1 MSSSSSPAE
10 TWDALQV
17 DTALLTPM
25 MQHYVELKRQYPHA
39 ILLYRLGDFYEM
51 FFQDAQLV
59 SRELELVLTGREGGA
74 LGRIPMCGIPHH
86 AFERYAAQL
95 VGKGYAIA
103 VCDQMEP
110 ADQAKG
116 LVRREVTRVI
126 TPGTVLEEELL
137 QARQNNYLAAV
148 VRLKGSKQA
157 PCRWGLAYADIST
170 GEFWVCQSE
179 GTEKLEQEL
188 ARLQPAEVLLPAEDG
203 LGLTLIRPGDPQTP
217 LGLPS
222 QYAYTLRPAEPFE
235 LAVARDNLLQTYRL
249 RSLEGLGCEGLPL
262 AVRAAG
268 GLLQYLEET
277 HSLQRC
283 GALKNLVQP
292 SPQGIHPLLHPPRTY
307 QLTDYL
313 MLDAQT
319 RRNLELTQTI
329 REGAF
334 VGSLLWVL
342 DHSRTAMGGRTLRR
356 WLLQP
361 LLDPAQ
367 IQIRQDTIQ
376 ELLDNPSLRARLG
389 SLLDS
394 LYDLERLA
402 NRVGSGTANPR
413 ELVAL
418 GSSLSKLPDLADLV
432 AEAQTPLLQS
442 LQQVDPALSDLGRFI
457 ERTLLPSPPPI
468 LTEGGLIRTGVDPEL
483 DTLRQ
488 QVEQDRQWVAQLEKS
503 ERDRTGIPTLK
514 VGFNKAFG
522 YYLSISRAKANQ
534 APDGYIRKQTLT
546 NEERFITPDLKEKE
560 ARILTAQTD
569 INQREY
575 ELFVQLRLQAGS
587 RAEAIRQV
595 AQTLAAVD
603 ALFGLAEVAVQ
614 QGYIRPQITADRRL
628 HIQQGRHPVVEKSLP
643 QGLFVANSVQLGA
656 PEGTDLMVLT
666 GPNMSGKSTYLRQ
679 IGLIQI
685 LAQIGSFIP
694 AEAAELGLCDR
705 VFTRVGAVDDL
716 ATGQSTFMVEM
727 NETANILNHASER
740 SLVLLDEI
748 GRGTATFDGLS
759 IAWAVAEHL
768 ATQVR
773 ARTIFA
779 THYHEMNQLETL
791 LPNVANFQVVVKE
804 LEDHIIFL
812 HQVQPGGA
820 DRSYG
825 IEVGRMAGLPKPVI
839 ERAKQVLELVEKH
852 SRIGL
857 GLRNQ
862 GRSPVPQKNP
872 KKKPAQDGIP
882 SSTPPSGDQLSLTSV
897 PLFPDL
903 S

>member
-1 MSSSSSPAE
+1 
-10 TWDALQV
+10 
-17 DTALLTPM
+17 M

-51 FFQDAQLV
+51 FFQDAQVV
-59 SRELELVLTGREGGA
+59 SRELELVLTGREAGA
-74 LGRIPMCGIPHH
+74 IGRVPMCGIPYH
-86 AFERYAAQL
+86 AFDRYAAQL
-95 VGKGYAIA
+95 VAKGYALA

-110 ADQAKG
+110 AEQAKG

-137 QARQNNYLAAV
+137 QARQNNYLAAIV
-148 VRLKGSKQA
+148 QLKGSRQA
-157 PCRWGLAYADIST
+157 PCRWGLAYADVST

-179 GTEKLEQEL
+179 GQEPLEQEL
-188 ARLQPAEVLLPAEDG
+188 ARLQPAEILLPTEEG
-203 LGLTLIRPGDPQTP
+203 LGLGLLRPGDPQGP
-217 LGLPS
+217 LGLPG

-235 LAVARDNLLQTYRL
+235 LAVARENLMQTYGL

-262 AVRAAG
+262 AIRAAG
-268 GLLQYLEET
+268 GLLHYLEET
-277 HSLQRC
+277 Q
-283 GALKNLVQP
+283 KNLVQP
-292 SPQGIHPLLHPPRTY
+292 SPQGGHPLLRPPRTY

-313 MLDAQT
+313 ILDPQT

-329 REGAF
+329 REGSF

-356 WLLQP
+356 WLMQP
-361 LLDPAQ
+361 LRDSEQ
-367 IQIRQDTIQ
+367 IRLRQDTIQ
-376 ELLDNPSLRARLG
+376 ELLENPSLRARLG

-418 GSSLSKLPDLADLV
+418 GSSLGKLPQLAELV
-432 AEAQTPLLQS
+432 GEAKTPLLQS
-442 LQQVDPALSDLGRFI
+442 LQQVDPALVELGQRI
-457 ERTLLPSPPPI
+457 EHTLLPSPPPV
-468 LTEGGLIRTGVDPEL
+468 LTEGGLIRAGVDPEL
-483 DTLRQ
+483 DRLRQ

-522 YYLSISRAKANQ
+522 YYLSISRAKAHQ
-534 APDGYIRKQTLT
+534 VPKEYIRKQTLT
-546 NEERFITPDLKEKE
+546 NEERFITPELKEKE

-575 ELFVQLRLQAGS
+575 ELFVQLRQEAGS

-614 QGYIRPQITADRRL
+614 QGYTRPVITEDRRL
-628 HIQQGRHPVVEKSLP
+628 IIEEGRHPVVEKSLP
-643 QGLFVANSVQLGA
+643 QGLFVPNSVQLGS
-656 PEGTDLMVLT
+656 PHGPDLIVLT

-685 LAQIGSFIP
+685 LAQMGSFVP
-694 AEAAELGLCDR
+694 ARRAELGRCDR
-705 VFTRVGAVDDL
+705 VFTRIGAVDDL

-727 NETANILNHASER
+727 NETANILNHAGER

-759 IAWAVAEHL
+759 IAWAVAEYL

-773 ARTIFA
+773 ARTVFA
-779 THYHEMNQLETL
+779 THYHELNQLETL

-804 LEDHIIFL
+804 LPDRIVFL

-825 IEVGRMAGLPKPVI
+825 IEVGRMAGLPQPVI
-839 ERAKQVLELVEKH
+839 QRAEQVLALVEKH

-862 GRSPVPQKNP
+862 GKSRLAQKNS
-872 KKKPAQDGIP
+872 KKEPAPNGIP
-882 SSTPPSGDQLSLTSV
+882 DPAVGDQLSLIPA
-897 PLFPDL
+897 PLSPDWP
-903 S
+903 

>member
-1 MSSSSSPAE
+1 MSSSAE
-10 TWDALQV
+10 PTWDALEV
-17 DTALLTPM
+17 DPALLTPM

-51 FFQDAQLV
+51 FFQDAQRV
-59 SRELELVLTGREGGA
+59 SRELELVLTGREAGA
-74 LGRIPMCGIPHH
+74 IGRVPMCGIPYH
-86 AFERYAAQL
+86 AFDRYAAQL
-95 VGKGYAIA
+95 VAKGYALA

-179 GTEKLEQEL
+179 GQEQLEQEL
-188 ARLQPAEVLLPAEDG
+188 ARLQPAEVLLPTEEG
-203 LGLTLIRPGDPQTP
+203 LGLGLIRPGDPQKP
-217 LGLPS
+217 LGLPN

-235 LAVARDNLLQTYRL
+235 LAVARENLMQTYGL

-262 AVRAAG
+262 AIRAAG
-268 GLLQYLEET
+268 GLLHYLEET
-277 HSLQRC
+277 Q
-283 GALKNLVQP
+283 KNLVQP
-292 SPQGIHPLLHPPRTY
+292 SPQGGHPLLRPPRTY

-313 MLDAQT
+313 ILDAQT

-356 WLLQP
+356 WLMQP
-361 LLDPAQ
+361 LRDLEQ
-367 IQIRQDTIQ
+367 IRLRQDTIQ
-376 ELLDNPSLRARLG
+376 ELLENPSLRARLG

-413 ELVAL
+413 EMVAL
-418 GSSLSKLPDLADLV
+418 GSSLGKLPQLAELV
-432 AEAQTPLLQS
+432 GEAKTPLLQS
-442 LQQVDPALSDLGRFI
+442 LQQVDPALVELGQRI
-457 ERTLLPSPPPI
+457 EHTLLPSPPPV
-468 LTEGGLIRTGVDPEL
+468 LTEGGLIRAGVDPEL
-483 DTLRQ
+483 DRLRQ

-522 YYLSISRAKANQ
+522 YYFSISRAKAHQ
-534 APDGYIRKQTLT
+534 VPKEYIRKQTLT
-546 NEERFITPDLKEKE
+546 NEERFITPELKEKE

-575 ELFVQLRLQAGS
+575 ELFVQLRQEAGS

-614 QGYIRPQITADRRL
+614 QGYTPPLLTTDRRL
-628 HIQQGRHPVVEKSLP
+628 IIEEGRHPVVEKSLP
-643 QGLFVANSVQLGA
+643 QGLFVPNSVQLGS
-656 PEGTDLMVLT
+656 PHGPDLIVLT

-685 LAQIGSFIP
+685 LAQMGSFVP
-694 AEAAELGLCDR
+694 ARRAELGLCDR
-705 VFTRVGAVDDL
+705 VFTRIGAVDDL

-727 NETANILNHASER
+727 NETANILNHAGER

-759 IAWAVAEHL
+759 IAWAVAEYL

-773 ARTIFA
+773 ARTVFA
-779 THYHEMNQLETL
+779 THYHELNQLETL

-804 LEDHIIFL
+804 LQDRIIFL

-825 IEVGRMAGLPKPVI
+825 IEVGRMAGLPQPVI
-839 ERAKQVLELVEKH
+839 QRAEQVLALVEKH

-862 GRSPVPQKNP
+862 GKSQPAQKNCKKEPAPNRSPD
-872 KKKPAQDGIP
+872 PAV
-882 SSTPPSGDQLSLTSV
+882 GDQLSLIPA
-897 PLFPDL
+897 PLFPD
-903 S
+903 

>member
-1 MSSSSSPAE
+1 MSSSAE
-10 TWDALQV
+10 PTWDALEV
-17 DTALLTPM
+17 DPALLTPM

-51 FFQDAQLV
+51 FFQDAQRV
-59 SRELELVLTGREGGA
+59 SRELELVLTGREAGA
-74 LGRIPMCGIPHH
+74 IGRVPMCGIPYH
-86 AFERYAAQL
+86 AFDRYAAQL
-95 VGKGYAIA
+95 VAKGYALA

-110 ADQAKG
+110 AEQAKG

-137 QARQNNYLAAV
+137 QARQNNYLAAIV
-148 VRLKGSKQA
+148 QLKGSRQA
-157 PCRWGLAYADIST
+157 PCRWGLAYADVST

-179 GTEKLEQEL
+179 GQEPLEQEL
-188 ARLQPAEVLLPAEDG
+188 ARLQPAEILLPTEEG
-203 LGLTLIRPGDPQTP
+203 LGLGLLRPGDPQGP
-217 LGLPS
+217 LGLPG

-235 LAVARDNLLQTYRL
+235 LAVARENLMQTYGL

-262 AVRAAG
+262 AIRAAG
-268 GLLQYLEET
+268 GLLHYLEET
-277 HSLQRC
+277 Q
-283 GALKNLVQP
+283 KNLVQP
-292 SPQGIHPLLHPPRTY
+292 SPQGGHPLLRPPRTY

-313 MLDAQT
+313 ILDPQT

-329 REGAF
+329 REGSF

-342 DHSRTAMGGRTLRR
+342 DRSRTAMGGRTLRR

-361 LLDPAQ
+361 LRDSEQ
-367 IQIRQDTIQ
+367 IRLRQDTIQ
-376 ELLDNPSLRARLG
+376 ELLENPSLRARLG

-413 ELVAL
+413 EMVAL
-418 GSSLSKLPDLADLV
+418 GSSLGKLPQLAELV
-432 AEAQTPLLQS
+432 GEAKTPLLQS
-442 LQQVDPALSDLGRFI
+442 LQQVDPALVDLGRRI
-457 ERTLLPSPPPI
+457 EHTLLPSPPPI
-468 LTEGGLIRTGVDPEL
+468 LTEGGLIRPGVDPEL
-483 DTLRQ
+483 DRLRQ
-488 QVEQDRQWVAQLEKS
+488 QVEQDRQWIAQLEKS

-522 YYLSISRAKANQ
+522 YYLSISRAKAHQ
-534 APDGYIRKQTLT
+534 VPKEYIRKQTLT
-546 NEERFITPDLKEKE
+546 NEERFITPELKEKE

-575 ELFVQLRLQAGS
+575 ELFVQLRQEAGS

-614 QGYIRPQITADRRL
+614 QGYTRPLLTTDRRL
-628 HIQQGRHPVVEKSLP
+628 MIEEGRHPVVEKSLP
-643 QGLFVANSVQLGA
+643 QGLFVPNSVQLGS
-656 PEGTDLMVLT
+656 PHGPDLIVLT

-685 LAQIGSFIP
+685 LAQMGSFVP
-694 AEAAELGLCDR
+694 ARRAELGLCDR
-705 VFTRVGAVDDL
+705 VFTRIGAVDDL

-727 NETANILNHASER
+727 NETANILNHAGER

-759 IAWAVAEHL
+759 IAWAVAEYL

-773 ARTIFA
+773 ARTVFA
-779 THYHEMNQLETL
+779 THYHELNQLETL

-804 LEDHIIFL
+804 LPDRIVFL

-825 IEVGRMAGLPKPVI
+825 IEVGRMAGLPQPVI
-839 ERAKQVLELVEKH
+839 ERAKQVLALVEKH

-862 GRSPVPQKNP
+862 GKSQPAQKNCKKEPAPNRSPDSAV
-872 KKKPAQDGIP
+872 
-882 SSTPPSGDQLSLTSV
+882 GDQLSLIPA
-897 PLFPDL
+897 PLSPDWP
-903 S
+903 

>member
-1 MSSSSSPAE
+1 MSSSAE
-10 TWDALQV
+10 PTWDALEV
-17 DTALLTPM
+17 DPALLTPM

-51 FFQDAQLV
+51 FFQDAQRV
-59 SRELELVLTGREGGA
+59 SRELELVLTGREAGA
-74 LGRIPMCGIPHH
+74 IGRVPMCGIPYH
-86 AFERYAAQL
+86 AFDRYAAQL
-95 VGKGYAIA
+95 VAKGYALA

-126 TPGTVLEEELL
+126 TPGTVIEEELL

-148 VRLKGSKQA
+148 VRLRGSKQT
-157 PCRWGLAYADIST
+157 PWGLAYADIST

-179 GTEKLEQEL
+179 GQEQLEQEL
-188 ARLQPAEVLLPAEDG
+188 ARLQPAEILLPTEEG
-203 LGLTLIRPGDPQTP
+203 LGLGLIRPGDPQAP
-217 LGLPS
+217 LGLPG
-222 QYAYTLRPAEPFE
+222 QYTYTLRPAEPFE
-235 LAVARDNLLQTYRL
+235 LAVARENLLQTYGL
-249 RSLEGLGCEGLPL
+249 RSLEGLGCKELPL
-262 AVRAAG
+262 AIRAAG
-268 GLLQYLEET
+268 GLLHYLEET
-277 HSLQRC
+277 Q
-283 GALKNLVQP
+283 KNLVQP
-292 SPQGIHPLLHPPRTY
+292 SPQGGHPLLRPPRTY

-313 MLDAQT
+313 ILDPQT

-361 LLDPAQ
+361 LRDLEQ
-367 IQIRQDTIQ
+367 IRLRQDTIQ
-376 ELLDNPSLRARLG
+376 ELLENPSLRTRLG

-413 ELVAL
+413 EMVAL
-418 GSSLSKLPDLADLV
+418 GSSLGKLPQLAELV
-432 AEAQTPLLQS
+432 GEAKTPLLQS
-442 LQQVDPALSDLGRFI
+442 LQQVDPALVELGQRI
-457 ERTLLPSPPPI
+457 EHTLLPSPPPV
-468 LTEGGLIRTGVDPEL
+468 LTEGGLIRAGVDPEL
-483 DTLRQ
+483 DRLRQ

-522 YYLSISRAKANQ
+522 YYLSISRAKAHQ
-534 APDGYIRKQTLT
+534 VPKEYIRKQTLT
-546 NEERFITPDLKEKE
+546 NEERFITPELKEKE

-575 ELFVQLRLQAGS
+575 ELFVQLRQEAGS

-614 QGYIRPQITADRRL
+614 QGYTRPLLTTDRRL
-628 HIQQGRHPVVEKSLP
+628 MIEEGRHPVVEKSLP
-643 QGLFVANSVQLGA
+643 QGLFVPNSVQLGS
-656 PEGTDLMVLT
+656 PHGPDLIVLT

-685 LAQIGSFIP
+685 LAQMGSFVP
-694 AEAAELGLCDR
+694 ARRAELGRCDR
-705 VFTRVGAVDDL
+705 VFTRIGAVDDL

-727 NETANILNHASER
+727 NETANILNHAGER

-759 IAWAVAEHL
+759 IAWAVAEYL

-773 ARTIFA
+773 ARTVFA
-779 THYHEMNQLETL
+779 THYHELNQLETL

-804 LEDHIIFL
+804 LQDRIIFL

-825 IEVGRMAGLPKPVI
+825 IEVGRMAGLPQPVI
-839 ERAKQVLELVEKH
+839 QRAKQVLALVEKH

-862 GRSPVPQKNP
+862 GKSRLAQKNS
-872 KKKPAQDGIP
+872 KKEPAPNGIP
-882 SSTPPSGDQLSLTSV
+882 DPAVGDQLSLIPA
-897 PLFPDL
+897 PLSPDWP
-903 S
+903 

>member
-1 MSSSSSPAE
+1 MTSSAAPE
-10 TWDALQV
+10 PTWDALQV
-17 DTALLTPM
+17 DPALLTPM

-59 SRELELVLTGREGGA
+59 SRELELVLTGREAGA
-74 LGRIPMCGIPHH
+74 IGRVPMCGIPYH
-86 AFERYAAQL
+86 AFDRYAAQL
-95 VGKGYAIA
+95 VAKGYALA

-126 TPGTVLEEELL
+126 TPGTVIEEELL
-137 QARQNNYLAAV
+137 QARQNNYLAAI
-148 VRLKGSKQA
+148 VRLRGSKQTA
-157 PCRWGLAYADIST
+157 WGLAYADIST

-179 GTEKLEQEL
+179 GQEQLEQEL
-188 ARLQPAEVLLPAEDG
+188 ARLQPAEILLPTEEG
-203 LGLTLIRPGDPQTP
+203 LGLGLMRPGDPQAP
-217 LGLPS
+217 LGLPG

-235 LAVARDNLLQTYRL
+235 LAVARDNLLQTYGL

-262 AVRAAG
+262 AIRAAG
-268 GLLQYLEET
+268 GLLHYLEET
-277 HSLQRC
+277 Q
-283 GALKNLVQP
+283 KNLVQP
-292 SPQGIHPLLHPPRTY
+292 SPQGGHPLLRPPRTY

-313 MLDAQT
+313 ILDAQT

-361 LLDPAQ
+361 LRDREQ
-367 IQIRQDTIQ
+367 IRLRQDTIQ
-376 ELLDNPSLRARLG
+376 ELLENPSLRTRLG

-402 NRVGSGTANPR
+402 NRVASGTANPR

-418 GSSLSKLPDLADLV
+418 GSSLGKLPQLAELV

-442 LQQVDPALSDLGRFI
+442 LQQVDPALVDLGRRI
-457 ERTLLPSPPPI
+457 EHTLLPSPPPI
-468 LTEGGLIRTGVDPEL
+468 LTEGGLIRPGVDPEL
-483 DTLRQ
+483 DRLRQ
-488 QVEQDRQWVAQLEKS
+488 QVEQDRQWIAQLEKT
-503 ERDRTGIPTLK
+503 ERERTGIPTLK

-522 YYLSISRAKANQ
+522 YYLSISRAKAQ
-534 APDGYIRKQTLT
+534 QVPKEYIRKQTLT
-546 NEERFITPDLKEKE
+546 NEERFITPELKEKE

-575 ELFVQLRLQAGS
+575 ELFVQLRQEAGS
-587 RAEAIRQV
+587 QAAAIRQV

-614 QGYIRPQITADRRL
+614 QGYTRPVITADRRL
-628 HIQQGRHPVVEKSLP
+628 IIEEGRHPVVEKSLP
-643 QGLFVANSVQLGA
+643 QGLFVPNSVRLGS
-656 PEGTDLMVLT
+656 PHGPDLIVLT

-685 LAQIGSFIP
+685 LAQMGSFVP
-694 AEAAELGLCDR
+694 ARRAELGLCDR
-705 VFTRVGAVDDL
+705 VFTRIGAVDDL

-727 NETANILNHASER
+727 NETANILNHAGER

-759 IAWAVAEHL
+759 IAWAVAEYL

-779 THYHEMNQLETL
+779 THYHELNQLETL

-804 LEDHIIFL
+804 LPDRIIFL

-825 IEVGRMAGLPKPVI
+825 IEVGRMAGLPQPVI
-839 ERAKQVLELVEKH
+839 ERAKQVLALVEKH

-862 GRSPVPQKNP
+862 GKSRPSSNNP
-872 KKKPAQDGIP
+872 KKQPKQEPHSSGIP
-882 SSTPPSGDQLSLTSV
+882 GCDATAGDQLSF
-897 PLFPDL
+897 FPKEL
-903 S
+903 

>member
-1 MSSSSSPAE
+1 MSSSAE
-10 TWDALQV
+10 PTWDALEV
-17 DTALLTPM
+17 DPALLTPM

-51 FFQDAQLV
+51 FFQDAQRV
-59 SRELELVLTGREGGA
+59 SRELELVLTGREAGA
-74 LGRIPMCGIPHH
+74 IGRVPMCGIPYH
-86 AFERYAAQL
+86 AFDRYAAQL
-95 VGKGYAIA
+95 VAKGYALA

-179 GTEKLEQEL
+179 GQEQLEQEL
-188 ARLQPAEVLLPAEDG
+188 ARLQPAEVLLPTEEG
-203 LGLTLIRPGDPQTP
+203 LGLGLIRPGDPQGP
-217 LGLPS
+217 LGLPG

-235 LAVARDNLLQTYRL
+235 LAVARENLMQTYGL

-262 AVRAAG
+262 AIRAAG
-268 GLLQYLEET
+268 GLLHYLEET
-277 HSLQRC
+277 Q
-283 GALKNLVQP
+283 KNLVQP
-292 SPQGIHPLLHPPRTY
+292 SPQGGHPLLRPPRTY

-313 MLDAQT
+313 ILDPQT

-342 DHSRTAMGGRTLRR
+342 DRSRTAMGGRTLRR
-356 WLLQP
+356 WLMQP
-361 LLDPAQ
+361 LRDSEQ
-367 IQIRQDTIQ
+367 IRLRQDTIQ
-376 ELLDNPSLRARLG
+376 ELLENPSLRARLG

-402 NRVGSGTANPR
+402 NRVASGTANPR

-418 GSSLSKLPDLADLV
+418 GSSLGKLPQLAELV
-432 AEAQTPLLQS
+432 AEAKTPLLQS
-442 LQQVDPALSDLGRFI
+442 LQQVDPALVDLGRRI
-457 ERTLLPSPPPI
+457 EHTLLPSPPPI
-468 LTEGGLIRTGVDPEL
+468 LTEGGLIRPGVDPEL
-483 DTLRQ
+483 DRLRQ

-522 YYLSISRAKANQ
+522 YYLSISRAKAHQ
-534 APDGYIRKQTLT
+534 VPKEYIRKQTLT
-546 NEERFITPDLKEKE
+546 NEERFITPELKEKE

-575 ELFVQLRLQAGS
+575 ELFVQLRQEAGS

-614 QGYIRPQITADRRL
+614 QGYTRPLLTTDRRL
-628 HIQQGRHPVVEKSLP
+628 IIEEGRHPVVEKSLP
-643 QGLFVANSVQLGA
+643 QGLFVPNSVQLGS
-656 PEGTDLMVLT
+656 PHGPDLIVLT

-685 LAQIGSFIP
+685 LAQMGSFVP
-694 AEAAELGLCDR
+694 ARRAELGLCDR
-705 VFTRVGAVDDL
+705 VFTRIGAVDDL

-727 NETANILNHASER
+727 NETANILNHAGER

-759 IAWAVAEHL
+759 IAWAVAEYL

-773 ARTIFA
+773 ARTVFA
-779 THYHEMNQLETL
+779 THYHELNQLETL

-804 LEDHIIFL
+804 LPDRIVFL

-825 IEVGRMAGLPKPVI
+825 IEVGRMAGLPQPVI
-839 ERAKQVLELVEKH
+839 QRAEQVLALVEKH

-862 GRSPVPQKNP
+862 GKSQPAQKNCKKEPAPNRSPDSAV
-872 KKKPAQDGIP
+872 
-882 SSTPPSGDQLSLTSV
+882 GDQLSLIPA
-897 PLFPDL
+897 PLSPDWP
-903 S
+903 

>member
-1 MSSSSSPAE
+1 MSSSSSAAE
-10 TWDALQV
+10 TWDALTV
-17 DTALLTPM
+17 DPALLTPM
-25 MQHYVELKRQYPHA
+25 MQHYVELKQQYPQA

-51 FFQDAQLV
+51 FFQDAYIV

-74 LGRIPMCGIPHH
+74 LGRIPMCGVPHH

-95 VGKGYAIA
+95 VAKGYALA
-103 VCDQMEP
+103 VCEQMEP

-137 QARQNNYLAAV
+137 KARQNNYLAAI
-148 VRLKGSKQA
+148 VRLKDLRQPDS
-157 PCRWGLAYADIST
+157 PWGLAYADIST
-170 GEFWVCQSE
+170 GEFWVCQSA
-179 GTEKLEQEL
+179 GAEKLEQEL
-188 ARLQPAEVLLPAEDG
+188 ARLQPAEVLVPVEDG
-203 LGLTLIRPGDPQTP
+203 LGLSLLRPRDPQA
-217 LGLPS
+217 LLDLPG
-222 QYAYTLRPAEPFE
+222 QYGYTLRPPEPFE
-235 LAVARDNLLQTYRL
+235 LTVARTNLLHTYRL
-249 RSLEGLGCEGLPL
+249 GSLEGLGCAGLPL
-262 AVRAAG
+262 AIRAAG

-277 HSLQRC
+277 Q
-283 GALKNLVQP
+283 KNLIQEK
-292 SPQGIHPLLHPPRTY
+292 GLHCLLQPPRTY

-313 MLDAQT
+313 MLDPQT

-334 VGSLLWVL
+334 AGSLLWVL
-342 DHSRTAMGGRTLRR
+342 DQSRTAMGGRALRR

-361 LLDPAQ
+361 LRDPEP
-367 IQIRQDTIQ
+367 IQARQDTIQ
-376 ELLDNPSLRARLG
+376 ELLDNPSLRTRLG

-402 NRVGSGTANPR
+402 NRVGSATANPR

-418 GSSLSKLPDLADLV
+418 GSSLSKLPELADLV
-432 AEAQTPLLQS
+432 ADAQTPFLQS
-442 LQQVDPALSDLGRFI
+442 LQQVDPALSDLGRLI
-457 ERTLLPSPPPI
+457 ERTLLPSPPPL
-468 LTEGGLIRTGVDPEL
+468 LTEGGLIRPGVDSEL
-483 DTLRQ
+483 DRLRQ
-488 QVEQDRQWVAQLEKS
+488 QVEQDRQWIANLEKI
-503 ERDRTGIPTLK
+503 ERERTGIPTLK

-522 YYLSISRAKANQ
+522 YYLSISRAKAHQ
-534 APDGYIRKQTLT
+534 APDDYIRKQTLT

-560 ARILTAQTD
+560 ARILTAQTE

-575 ELFVQLRLQAGS
+575 ELFLQLRLQAGS
-587 RAEAIRQV
+587 QTEPIRQV
-595 AQTLAAVD
+595 AQAIATID
-603 ALFGLAEVAVQ
+603 ALLGLAEVAVQ
-614 QGYIRPQITADRRL
+614 QGYGRPKIARDRRL
-628 HIQQGRHPVVEKSLP
+628 WIEQGRHPVVEKSLP
-643 QGLFVANSVQLGA
+643 SGLFVANSVRLGS
-656 PEGTDLMVLT
+656 PDGPDLMVLT

-685 LAQIGSFIP
+685 LAQMGSFVP
-694 AEAAELGLCDR
+694 AERAELGLCDR

-727 NETANILNHASER
+727 TETANILNHATEH

-759 IAWAVAEHL
+759 IAWAVAEYL

-773 ARTIFA
+773 ARTLFA

-804 LEDHIIFL
+804 LEDRIIFL
-812 HQVQPGGA
+812 HQVQAGGA

-862 GRSPVPQKNP
+862 GRNQERAQGAKKNP
-872 KKKPAQDGIP
+872 PEQEQN
-882 SSTPPSGDQLSLTSV
+882 SSSNQL
-897 PLFPDL
+897 PIFPDIG
-903 S
+903 

>member
-1 MSSSSSPAE
+1 MSSSAE
-10 TWDALQV
+10 PTWDALEV
-17 DTALLTPM
+17 DPALLTPM

-51 FFQDAQLV
+51 FFQDAQVV
-59 SRELELVLTGREGGA
+59 SRELELVLTGREAGA
-74 LGRIPMCGIPHH
+74 IGRVPMCGIPYH
-86 AFERYAAQL
+86 AFDRYAAQL
-95 VGKGYAIA
+95 VAKGYALA

-137 QARQNNYLAAV
+137 QARQNNYLAAIV
-148 VRLKGSKQA
+148 QLKGSRQA
-157 PCRWGLAYADIST
+157 PCRWGLAYADVST

-179 GTEKLEQEL
+179 GQEPLEQEL
-188 ARLQPAEVLLPAEDG
+188 ARLQPAEILLPTEEG
-203 LGLTLIRPGDPQTP
+203 LGLGLIRPGDPQKP
-217 LGLPS
+217 LGLPN

-235 LAVARDNLLQTYRL
+235 LAVARENLMQTYGL

-262 AVRAAG
+262 AIRAAG
-268 GLLQYLEET
+268 GLLHYLEET
-277 HSLQRC
+277 Q
-283 GALKNLVQP
+283 KNLVQP
-292 SPQGIHPLLHPPRTY
+292 SPQGGHPLLRPPRTY

-313 MLDAQT
+313 ILDPQT

-356 WLLQP
+356 WLMQP
-361 LLDPAQ
+361 LRDSEQ
-367 IQIRQDTIQ
+367 IRLRQDTIQ
-376 ELLDNPSLRARLG
+376 ELLENPSLRARLG

-413 ELVAL
+413 EMVAL
-418 GSSLSKLPDLADLV
+418 GSSLGKLPQLAELV
-432 AEAQTPLLQS
+432 GEAKTPLLQS
-442 LQQVDPALSDLGRFI
+442 LQQVDPALVELGQRI
-457 ERTLLPSPPPI
+457 EHTLLPSPLPV
-468 LTEGGLIRTGVDPEL
+468 LTEGGLIRAGVDPEL
-483 DTLRQ
+483 DRLRQ

-522 YYLSISRAKANQ
+522 YYLSISRAKAHQ
-534 APDGYIRKQTLT
+534 VPKEYIRKQTLT
-546 NEERFITPDLKEKE
+546 NEERFITPELKEKE

-575 ELFVQLRLQAGS
+575 ELFVQLRQEAGS

-614 QGYIRPQITADRRL
+614 QGYTRPLLTTDRRL
-628 HIQQGRHPVVEKSLP
+628 IIEEGRHPVVEKSLP
-643 QGLFVANSVQLGA
+643 QGLFVPNSVQLGS
-656 PEGTDLMVLT
+656 PHGPDLIVLT

-685 LAQIGSFIP
+685 LAQMGSFVP
-694 AEAAELGLCDR
+694 ARRAELGLCDR
-705 VFTRVGAVDDL
+705 VFTRIGAVDDL

-727 NETANILNHASER
+727 NETANILNHAGER

-759 IAWAVAEHL
+759 IAWAVAEYL

-773 ARTIFA
+773 ARTVFA
-779 THYHEMNQLETL
+779 THYHELNQLETL

-804 LEDHIIFL
+804 LQDRIIFL

-825 IEVGRMAGLPKPVI
+825 IEVGRMAGLPQPVI
-839 ERAKQVLELVEKH
+839 QRAEQVLALVEKH

-862 GRSPVPQKNP
+862 GKSQPAQKNCKKEPAPNRSPDSAV
-872 KKKPAQDGIP
+872 
-882 SSTPPSGDQLSLTSV
+882 GDQLSLIPA
-897 PLFPDL
+897 PLSPDWP
-903 S
+903 

>member
-1 MSSSSSPAE
+1 MSSSAE
-10 TWDALQV
+10 PTWDALEV
-17 DTALLTPM
+17 DPALLTPM

-51 FFQDAQLV
+51 FFQDAQVV
-59 SRELELVLTGREGGA
+59 SRELELVLTGREAGA
-74 LGRIPMCGIPHH
+74 IGRVPMCGIPYH
-86 AFERYAAQL
+86 AFDRYAAQL
-95 VGKGYAIA
+95 VAKGYALA

-179 GTEKLEQEL
+179 GQEQLEQEL
-188 ARLQPAEVLLPAEDG
+188 ARLQPAEVLLPTEEG
-203 LGLTLIRPGDPQTP
+203 LGLGLIRPGDPQGP
-217 LGLPS
+217 LGLPG

-235 LAVARDNLLQTYRL
+235 LAVARENLMQTYGL

-262 AVRAAG
+262 AIRAAG
-268 GLLQYLEET
+268 GLLHYLEET
-277 HSLQRC
+277 Q
-283 GALKNLVQP
+283 KNLVQP
-292 SPQGIHPLLHPPRTY
+292 SPQGGHPLLRPPRTY

-313 MLDAQT
+313 ILDPQT

-342 DHSRTAMGGRTLRR
+342 DRSRTAMGGRTLRR
-356 WLLQP
+356 WLMQP
-361 LLDPAQ
+361 LRDLEQ
-367 IQIRQDTIQ
+367 IRLRQDTIQ
-376 ELLDNPSLRARLG
+376 ELLENPSLRARLG

-413 ELVAL
+413 EMVAL
-418 GSSLSKLPDLADLV
+418 GSSLGKLPQLAELV
-432 AEAQTPLLQS
+432 GEAKTPLLQS
-442 LQQVDPALSDLGRFI
+442 LQQVDPALVELGQRI
-457 ERTLLPSPPPI
+457 EHTLLPSPPPV
-468 LTEGGLIRTGVDPEL
+468 LTEGGLIRAGVDPEL
-483 DTLRQ
+483 DRLRQ

-522 YYLSISRAKANQ
+522 YYLSISRAKAHQ
-534 APDGYIRKQTLT
+534 VPKEYIRKQTLT
-546 NEERFITPDLKEKE
+546 NEERFITPELKEKE

-575 ELFVQLRLQAGS
+575 ELFVQLRQEAGS

-614 QGYIRPQITADRRL
+614 QGYTRPLLTTDRRL
-628 HIQQGRHPVVEKSLP
+628 IIEEGRHPVVEKSLP
-643 QGLFVANSVQLGA
+643 QGLFVPNSVQLGS
-656 PEGTDLMVLT
+656 PHGPDLIVLT

-685 LAQIGSFIP
+685 LAQMGSFVP
-694 AEAAELGLCDR
+694 ARRAELGLCDR
-705 VFTRVGAVDDL
+705 VFTRIGAVDDL

-727 NETANILNHASER
+727 NETANILNHAGER

-759 IAWAVAEHL
+759 IAWAVAEYL

-773 ARTIFA
+773 ARTVFA
-779 THYHEMNQLETL
+779 THYHELNQLETL

-804 LEDHIIFL
+804 LPDRIVFL

-825 IEVGRMAGLPKPVI
+825 IEVGRMAGLPQPVI
-839 ERAKQVLELVEKH
+839 QRAEQVLALVEKH

-862 GRSPVPQKNP
+862 GKSQPAQKNCKKEPAPNRSPDSAV
-872 KKKPAQDGIP
+872 
-882 SSTPPSGDQLSLTSV
+882 GDQLSLIPA
-897 PLFPDL
+897 PLSPDWP
-903 S
+903 

>member
-1 MSSSSSPAE
+1 MSSSAE
-10 TWDALQV
+10 PTWDALEV
-17 DTALLTPM
+17 DPALLTPM

-51 FFQDAQLV
+51 FFQDAQRV
-59 SRELELVLTGREGGA
+59 SRELELVLTGREAGA
-74 LGRIPMCGIPHH
+74 IGRVPMCGIPYH
-86 AFERYAAQL
+86 AFDRYAAQL
-95 VGKGYAIA
+95 VAKGYALA

-110 ADQAKG
+110 AEQAKG

-137 QARQNNYLAAV
+137 QARQNNYLAAIV
-148 VRLKGSKQA
+148 QLKGSRQA
-157 PCRWGLAYADIST
+157 PCRWGLAYADVST

-179 GTEKLEQEL
+179 GQEPLEQEL
-188 ARLQPAEVLLPAEDG
+188 ARLQPAEILLPTEEG
-203 LGLTLIRPGDPQTP
+203 LGLGLLRPGDPQGP
-217 LGLPS
+217 LGLPG

-235 LAVARDNLLQTYRL
+235 LAVARENLMQTYGL

-262 AVRAAG
+262 AIRAAG
-268 GLLQYLEET
+268 GLLHYLEET
-277 HSLQRC
+277 Q
-283 GALKNLVQP
+283 KNLVQP
-292 SPQGIHPLLHPPRTY
+292 SPQGGHPLLRPPRTY

-313 MLDAQT
+313 ILDPQT

-329 REGAF
+329 REGSF

-356 WLLQP
+356 WLMQP
-361 LLDPAQ
+361 LRDSEQ
-367 IQIRQDTIQ
+367 IRLRQDTIQ
-376 ELLDNPSLRARLG
+376 ELLENPSLRARLG

-402 NRVGSGTANPR
+402 NRVASGTANPR

-418 GSSLSKLPDLADLV
+418 GSSLGKLPQLAELV
-432 AEAQTPLLQS
+432 AEAKTPLLQS
-442 LQQVDPALSDLGRFI
+442 LQQVDPALVDLGRRI
-457 ERTLLPSPPPI
+457 EHTLLPSPPPI
-468 LTEGGLIRTGVDPEL
+468 LTEGGLIRPGVDPEL
-483 DTLRQ
+483 DRLRQ

-522 YYLSISRAKANQ
+522 YYLSISRAKAHQ
-534 APDGYIRKQTLT
+534 VPKEYIRKQTLT
-546 NEERFITPDLKEKE
+546 NEERFITPELKEKE

-569 INQREY
+569 INQQEY
-575 ELFVQLRLQAGS
+575 ELFVQLRQQAGS
-587 RAEAIRQV
+587 QTEAIRQV

-614 QGYIRPQITADRRL
+614 QGYTRPVITEDRRL
-628 HIQQGRHPVVEKSLP
+628 IIEEGRHPVVEKSLP
-643 QGLFVANSVQLGA
+643 QGLFVPNSVQLGS
-656 PEGTDLMVLT
+656 PHGPDLIVLT

-685 LAQIGSFIP
+685 LAQMGSFVP
-694 AEAAELGLCDR
+694 ARRAELGLCDR
-705 VFTRVGAVDDL
+705 VFTRIGAVDDL

-727 NETANILNHASER
+727 NETANILNHAGER

-759 IAWAVAEHL
+759 IAWAVAEYL

-773 ARTIFA
+773 ARTVFA
-779 THYHEMNQLETL
+779 THYHELNQLETL

-804 LEDHIIFL
+804 LQDRIIFL

-825 IEVGRMAGLPKPVI
+825 IEVGRMAGLPQPVI
-839 ERAKQVLELVEKH
+839 QRAEQVLALVEKH

-862 GRSPVPQKNP
+862 GKSRLAQKNS
-872 KKKPAQDGIP
+872 KKEPAPNGIP
-882 SSTPPSGDQLSLTSV
+882 DPAVGDQLSLIPA
-897 PLFPDL
+897 PLSPDWP
-903 S
+903 

>member
-1 MSSSSSPAE
+1 MTSPAE
-10 TWDALQV
+10 HTWNALEV
-17 DTALLTPM
+17 DPTLLTPM

-51 FFQDAQLV
+51 FFQDAQVV
-59 SRELELVLTGREGGA
+59 SRELELVLTGREAGA
-74 LGRIPMCGIPHH
+74 IGRVPMCGIPYH
-86 AFERYAAQL
+86 AFDRYAAQL
-95 VGKGYAIA
+95 VAKGYALA

-110 ADQAKG
+110 AEQAKG

-137 QARQNNYLAAV
+137 QARQNNYLAAIV
-148 VRLKGSKQA
+148 QLKGSRQA
-157 PCRWGLAYADIST
+157 PCRWGLAYADVST

-179 GTEKLEQEL
+179 GQEQLEQEL
-188 ARLQPAEVLLPAEDG
+188 ARLQPAEVLLPTEEG
-203 LGLTLIRPGDPQTP
+203 LGLGLIRPGDPQKP
-217 LGLPS
+217 LGLPN

-235 LAVARDNLLQTYRL
+235 LAVARENLMQTYGL

-262 AVRAAG
+262 AIRAAG
-268 GLLQYLEET
+268 GLLHYLEET
-277 HSLQRC
+277 Q
-283 GALKNLVQP
+283 KNLVQP
-292 SPQGIHPLLHPPRTY
+292 SPQGGHPLLRPPRTY

-313 MLDAQT
+313 ILDPQT

-329 REGAF
+329 REGSF

-356 WLLQP
+356 WLMQP
-361 LLDPAQ
+361 LRDSEQ
-367 IQIRQDTIQ
+367 IRLRQDTIQ
-376 ELLDNPSLRARLG
+376 ELLENPSLRARLG

-413 ELVAL
+413 EMVAL
-418 GSSLSKLPDLADLV
+418 GSSLGKLPQLAELV
-432 AEAQTPLLQS
+432 GEAKTPLLQS
-442 LQQVDPALSDLGRFI
+442 LQQVDPALVDLGRRI
-457 ERTLLPSPPPI
+457 EHTLLPSPPPV
-468 LTEGGLIRTGVDPEL
+468 LTEGGLIRAGVDPEL
-483 DTLRQ
+483 DRLRQ

-522 YYLSISRAKANQ
+522 YYLSISRAKAHQ
-534 APDGYIRKQTLT
+534 VPKEYIRKQTLT
-546 NEERFITPDLKEKE
+546 NEERFITPELKEKE

-575 ELFVQLRLQAGS
+575 ELFVQLRQEAGS

-614 QGYIRPQITADRRL
+614 QGYTRPVITEDRRL
-628 HIQQGRHPVVEKSLP
+628 IIEEGRHPVVEKSLP
-643 QGLFVANSVQLGA
+643 QGLFVPNSVQLGS
-656 PEGTDLMVLT
+656 PHGPDLIVLT

-685 LAQIGSFIP
+685 LAQMGSFVP
-694 AEAAELGLCDR
+694 ARRAELGLCDR
-705 VFTRVGAVDDL
+705 VFTRIGAVDDL

-727 NETANILNHASER
+727 NETANILNHAGEC

-759 IAWAVAEHL
+759 IAWAVAEYL

-773 ARTIFA
+773 ARTVFA
-779 THYHEMNQLETL
+779 THYHELNQLETL

-804 LEDHIIFL
+804 LQDRIIFL

-825 IEVGRMAGLPKPVI
+825 IEVGRMAGLPQPVI
-839 ERAKQVLELVEKH
+839 QRAEQVLALVEKH

-862 GRSPVPQKNP
+862 GKSQPAQKNCKKEPAPNRSPDSAV
-872 KKKPAQDGIP
+872 
-882 SSTPPSGDQLSLTSV
+882 GDQLSLIPA
-897 PLFPDL
+897 PLFPDWP
-903 S
+903 

>member
-1 MSSSSSPAE
+1 MSSSAE
-10 TWDALQV
+10 PTWDALEV
-17 DTALLTPM
+17 DPALLTPM

-51 FFQDAQLV
+51 FFQDAQQV
-59 SRELELVLTGREGGA
+59 SRELELVLTGREAGA
-74 LGRIPMCGIPHH
+74 IGRVPMCGIPYH
-86 AFERYAAQL
+86 AFDRYAAQL
-95 VGKGYAIA
+95 VAKGYALA

-110 ADQAKG
+110 AEQAKG

-137 QARQNNYLAAV
+137 QARQNNYLAAIV
-148 VRLKGSKQA
+148 QLKGSRQA
-157 PCRWGLAYADIST
+157 PCRWGLAYADVST

-179 GTEKLEQEL
+179 GQEQLEQEL
-188 ARLQPAEVLLPAEDG
+188 ARLQPAEVLLPTEEG
-203 LGLTLIRPGDPQTP
+203 LGLGLIRPGDPQKP
-217 LGLPS
+217 LGLPN

-235 LAVARDNLLQTYRL
+235 LAVARENLMQTYGL

-262 AVRAAG
+262 AIRAAG
-268 GLLQYLEET
+268 GLLHYLEET
-277 HSLQRC
+277 Q
-283 GALKNLVQP
+283 KNLVQP
-292 SPQGIHPLLHPPRTY
+292 SPQGGHPLLRPPRTY

-313 MLDAQT
+313 ILDPQT

-329 REGAF
+329 REGSF

-356 WLLQP
+356 WLMQP
-361 LLDPAQ
+361 LRDLEQ
-367 IQIRQDTIQ
+367 IRLRQDTIQ
-376 ELLDNPSLRARLG
+376 ELLENPSLRARLG

-413 ELVAL
+413 EMVAL
-418 GSSLSKLPDLADLV
+418 GSSLGKLPQLAELV
-432 AEAQTPLLQS
+432 GEAKTPLLQS
-442 LQQVDPALSDLGRFI
+442 LQQVDPALVELGQRI
-457 ERTLLPSPPPI
+457 EHTLLPSPPPV
-468 LTEGGLIRTGVDPEL
+468 LTEGGLIRAGVDPEL
-483 DTLRQ
+483 DRLRQ

-522 YYLSISRAKANQ
+522 YYLSISRAKAHQ
-534 APDGYIRKQTLT
+534 VPKEYIRKQTLT
-546 NEERFITPDLKEKE
+546 NEERFITPELKEKE

-575 ELFVQLRLQAGS
+575 ELFVQLRQEAGS

-614 QGYIRPQITADRRL
+614 QGYTRPLLTTDRRL
-628 HIQQGRHPVVEKSLP
+628 MIEEGRHPVVEKSLP
-643 QGLFVANSVQLGA
+643 QGLFVPNSVQLGS
-656 PEGTDLMVLT
+656 PHGPDLIVLT

-685 LAQIGSFIP
+685 LAQMGSFVP
-694 AEAAELGLCDR
+694 ARRAELGLCDR
-705 VFTRVGAVDDL
+705 VFTRIGAVDDL

-727 NETANILNHASER
+727 NETANILNHAGER

-759 IAWAVAEHL
+759 IAWAVAEYL

-773 ARTIFA
+773 ARTVFA
-779 THYHEMNQLETL
+779 THYHELNQLETL

-804 LEDHIIFL
+804 LPDRIVFL

-825 IEVGRMAGLPKPVI
+825 IEVGRMAGLPQPVI
-839 ERAKQVLELVEKH
+839 ERAKQVLALVEKH

-862 GRSPVPQKNP
+862 GKSQPAQKNCKKEPAPNRSPDSAV
-872 KKKPAQDGIP
+872 
-882 SSTPPSGDQLSLTSV
+882 GDQLSLIPA
-897 PLFPDL
+897 PLSPDWP
-903 S
+903 

>member
-1 MSSSSSPAE
+1 MTSSAAPE
-10 TWDALQV
+10 PTWDALQV
-17 DTALLTPM
+17 DPALLTPM

-59 SRELELVLTGREGGA
+59 SRELELVLTGREAGA
-74 LGRIPMCGIPHH
+74 IGRVPMCGIPYH
-86 AFERYAAQL
+86 AFDRYAAQL
-95 VGKGYAIA
+95 VAKGYALA

-126 TPGTVLEEELL
+126 TPGTVIEEELL
-137 QARQNNYLAAV
+137 QARQNNYLAAI
-148 VRLKGSKQA
+148 VRLRGSKQTA
-157 PCRWGLAYADIST
+157 WGLAYADIST

-179 GTEKLEQEL
+179 GQEQLEQEL
-188 ARLQPAEVLLPAEDG
+188 ARLQPAEILLPTEEG
-203 LGLTLIRPGDPQTP
+203 LGLGLMRPGDPQAP
-217 LGLPS
+217 LGLPG

-235 LAVARDNLLQTYRL
+235 LAVARDNLLQTYGL

-262 AVRAAG
+262 AIRAAG
-268 GLLQYLEET
+268 GLLHYLEET
-277 HSLQRC
+277 Q
-283 GALKNLVQP
+283 KNLVQP
-292 SPQGIHPLLHPPRTY
+292 SPQGGHPLLRPPRTY

-313 MLDAQT
+313 ILDAQT

-361 LLDPAQ
+361 LRDREQ
-367 IQIRQDTIQ
+367 IRLRQDTIQ
-376 ELLDNPSLRARLG
+376 ELLENPSLRTRLG

-402 NRVGSGTANPR
+402 NRVASGTANPR

-418 GSSLSKLPDLADLV
+418 GSSLGKLPQLAELV

-442 LQQVDPALSDLGRFI
+442 LQQVDPALVDLGRRI
-457 ERTLLPSPPPI
+457 EHTLLPSPPPI
-468 LTEGGLIRTGVDPEL
+468 LTEGGLIRPGVDAEL
-483 DTLRQ
+483 DRLRQ
-488 QVEQDRQWVAQLEKS
+488 QVEQDRQWIAQLEKT
-503 ERDRTGIPTLK
+503 ERERTGIPTLK

-522 YYLSISRAKANQ
+522 YYLSISRAKAQ
-534 APDGYIRKQTLT
+534 QVPKEYIRKQTLT
-546 NEERFITPDLKEKE
+546 NEERFITPELKEKE

-575 ELFVQLRLQAGS
+575 ELFVQLRQEAGS
-587 RAEAIRQV
+587 QAAAIRQV

-614 QGYIRPQITADRRL
+614 QGYTRPVITADRRL
-628 HIQQGRHPVVEKSLP
+628 IIEEGRHPVVEKSLP
-643 QGLFVANSVQLGA
+643 QGLFVPNSVRLGS
-656 PEGTDLMVLT
+656 PHGPDLIVLT

-685 LAQIGSFIP
+685 LAQMGSFVP
-694 AEAAELGLCDR
+694 AQRAELGLCDR
-705 VFTRVGAVDDL
+705 VFTRIGAVDDL

-727 NETANILNHASER
+727 NETANILNHAGER

-759 IAWAVAEHL
+759 IAWAVAEYL

-779 THYHEMNQLETL
+779 THYHELNQLETL

-804 LEDHIIFL
+804 LRDRIIFL

-825 IEVGRMAGLPKPVI
+825 IEVGRMAGLPQPVI
-839 ERAKQVLELVEKH
+839 ERAQQVLALVEQH

-862 GRSPVPQKNP
+862 GKSRLSA
-872 KKKPAQDGIP
+872 KKKQAEQDSETDGIVAPAQ
-882 SSTPPSGDQLSLTSV
+882 GDQLSLLPASF
-897 PLFPDL
+897 FPKEL
-903 S
+903 

>member
-1 MSSSSSPAE
+1 MSSSAE
-10 TWDALQV
+10 PTWDALEV
-17 DTALLTPM
+17 DPALLTPM

-51 FFQDAQLV
+51 FFQDAQRV
-59 SRELELVLTGREGGA
+59 SRELELVLTGREAGA
-74 LGRIPMCGIPHH
+74 IGRVPMCGIPYH
-86 AFERYAAQL
+86 AFDRYAAQL
-95 VGKGYAIA
+95 VAKGYALA

-179 GTEKLEQEL
+179 GQEQLEQEL
-188 ARLQPAEVLLPAEDG
+188 ARLQPAEVLLPTEEG
-203 LGLTLIRPGDPQTP
+203 LGLGLIRPGDPQKP
-217 LGLPS
+217 LGLPN

-235 LAVARDNLLQTYRL
+235 LAVARENLMQTYGL

-262 AVRAAG
+262 AIRAAG
-268 GLLQYLEET
+268 GLLHYLEET
-277 HSLQRC
+277 Q
-283 GALKNLVQP
+283 KNLVQP
-292 SPQGIHPLLHPPRTY
+292 SPQGGHPLLRPPRTY

-313 MLDAQT
+313 ILDPQT

-329 REGAF
+329 REGSF

-356 WLLQP
+356 WLMQP
-361 LLDPAQ
+361 LQDSEQ
-367 IQIRQDTIQ
+367 IRLRQDTIQ
-376 ELLDNPSLRARLG
+376 ELLENPSLRARLG

-413 ELVAL
+413 EMVAL
-418 GSSLSKLPDLADLV
+418 GSSLGKLPQLAELV
-432 AEAQTPLLQS
+432 GEAKTPLLQS
-442 LQQVDPALSDLGRFI
+442 LQQVDPALVELGQRI
-457 ERTLLPSPPPI
+457 EHTLLPSPPPV
-468 LTEGGLIRTGVDPEL
+468 LTEGGLIRAGVDPEL
-483 DTLRQ
+483 DRLRQ

-522 YYLSISRAKANQ
+522 YYLSISRAKAHQ
-534 APDGYIRKQTLT
+534 VPKEYIRKQTLT
-546 NEERFITPDLKEKE
+546 NEERFITPELKEKE

-575 ELFVQLRLQAGS
+575 ELFVQLRQEAGS
-587 RAEAIRQV
+587 QTEAIRQV

-614 QGYIRPQITADRRL
+614 QGYTRPVITEDRRL
-628 HIQQGRHPVVEKSLP
+628 IIEEGRHPVVEKSLP
-643 QGLFVANSVQLGA
+643 QGLFVPNSVQLGS
-656 PEGTDLMVLT
+656 PHGPDLIVLT

-685 LAQIGSFIP
+685 LAQMGSFVP
-694 AEAAELGLCDR
+694 ARRAELGLCDR
-705 VFTRVGAVDDL
+705 VFTRIGAVDDL

-727 NETANILNHASER
+727 NETANILNHAGER

-759 IAWAVAEHL
+759 IAWAVAEYL

-773 ARTIFA
+773 ARTVFA
-779 THYHEMNQLETL
+779 THYHELNQLETL

-804 LEDHIIFL
+804 LQDRIIFL

-825 IEVGRMAGLPKPVI
+825 IEVGRMAGLPQPVI
-839 ERAKQVLELVEKH
+839 ERAKQVLALVEKH

-862 GRSPVPQKNP
+862 GKSQPAQKNC
-872 KKKPAQDGIP
+872 KKEPAPNGIP
-882 SSTPPSGDQLSLTSV
+882 DPAVGDQLSLIPA
-897 PLFPDL
+897 PLFPD
-903 S
+903 

>member
-1 MSSSSSPAE
+1 MTSPAE
-10 TWDALQV
+10 HTWNALEV
-17 DTALLTPM
+17 DPTLLTPM

-51 FFQDAQLV
+51 FFQDAQVV
-59 SRELELVLTGREGGA
+59 SRELELVLTGREAGA
-74 LGRIPMCGIPHH
+74 IGRVPMCGIPYH
-86 AFERYAAQL
+86 AFDRYAAQL
-95 VGKGYAIA
+95 VAKGYALA

-110 ADQAKG
+110 AEQAKG

-137 QARQNNYLAAV
+137 QARQNNYLAAIV
-148 VRLKGSKQA
+148 QLKGSRQA
-157 PCRWGLAYADIST
+157 PCRWGLAYADVST

-179 GTEKLEQEL
+179 GQEPLEQEL
-188 ARLQPAEVLLPAEDG
+188 ARLQPAEILLPTEEG
-203 LGLTLIRPGDPQTP
+203 LGLGLLRPGDPQGP
-217 LGLPS
+217 LGLPG

-235 LAVARDNLLQTYRL
+235 LAVARENLMQTYGL

-262 AVRAAG
+262 AIRAAG
-268 GLLQYLEET
+268 GLLHYLEET
-277 HSLQRC
+277 Q
-283 GALKNLVQP
+283 KNLVQP
-292 SPQGIHPLLHPPRTY
+292 SPQGGHPLLRPPRTY

-313 MLDAQT
+313 ILDPQT

-356 WLLQP
+356 WLMQP
-361 LLDPAQ
+361 LRDSEQ
-367 IQIRQDTIQ
+367 IRLRQDTIQ
-376 ELLDNPSLRARLG
+376 ELLENPSLRARLG

-418 GSSLSKLPDLADLV
+418 GSSLGKLPQLAELV
-432 AEAQTPLLQS
+432 GEAKTPLLQS
-442 LQQVDPALSDLGRFI
+442 LQQVDPALVDLGRRI
-457 ERTLLPSPPPI
+457 EHTLLPSPPPI
-468 LTEGGLIRTGVDPEL
+468 LTEGGLIRPGVDPEL
-483 DTLRQ
+483 DRLRQ

-522 YYLSISRAKANQ
+522 YYLSISRAKAHQ
-534 APDGYIRKQTLT
+534 VPKEYIRKQTLT
-546 NEERFITPDLKEKE
+546 NEERFITPELKEKE

-575 ELFVQLRLQAGS
+575 ELFVQLRQEAGS

-614 QGYIRPQITADRRL
+614 QGYTRPVITEDRRL
-628 HIQQGRHPVVEKSLP
+628 IIEEGRHPVVEKSLP
-643 QGLFVANSVQLGA
+643 QGLFVPNSVQLGS
-656 PEGTDLMVLT
+656 PHGPDLIVLT

-685 LAQIGSFIP
+685 LAQMGSFVP
-694 AEAAELGLCDR
+694 ARRAELGLCDR
-705 VFTRVGAVDDL
+705 VFTRIGAVDDL

-727 NETANILNHASER
+727 NETANILNHAGER

-759 IAWAVAEHL
+759 IAWAVAEYL

-773 ARTIFA
+773 ARTVFA
-779 THYHEMNQLETL
+779 THYHELNQLETL

-804 LEDHIIFL
+804 LPDRIVFL

-825 IEVGRMAGLPKPVI
+825 IEVGRMAGLPQPVI
-839 ERAKQVLELVEKH
+839 QRAEQVLALVEKH

-862 GRSPVPQKNP
+862 GKSQPAQKNCKKEPAPNRSPDSAV
-872 KKKPAQDGIP
+872 
-882 SSTPPSGDQLSLTSV
+882 GDQLSLIPA
-897 PLFPDL
+897 PLSPDWP
-903 S
+903 

>member
-1 MSSSSSPAE
+1 MTPSAAPDP

-17 DTALLTPM
+17 DPALLTPM

-59 SRELELVLTGREGGA
+59 SRELELVLTGREAGA
-74 LGRIPMCGIPHH
+74 IGRVPMCGIPYH
-86 AFERYAAQL
+86 AFDRYAAQL
-95 VGKGYAIA
+95 VAKGYALA

-126 TPGTVLEEELL
+126 TPGTVIEEELL
-137 QARQNNYLAAV
+137 QARQNNYLAAI
-148 VRLKGSKQA
+148 VRLRGSKHTA
-157 PCRWGLAYADIST
+157 WGLAYADIST

-179 GTEKLEQEL
+179 GQEQLEQEL
-188 ARLQPAEVLLPAEDG
+188 ARLQPAEILLPTEEG
-203 LGLTLIRPGDPQTP
+203 LGLGLMRPGDSHAP
-217 LGLPS
+217 LGLPG
-222 QYAYTLRPAEPFE
+222 QYTYTLRPAEPFE
-235 LAVARDNLLQTYRL
+235 LATARENLLQTYGL

-262 AVRAAG
+262 AIRAAG
-268 GLLQYLEET
+268 GLLHYLEET
-277 HSLQRC
+277 Q
-283 GALKNLVQP
+283 KNLVQP
-292 SPQGIHPLLHPPRTY
+292 SPQGGHPLLRPPRTY

-313 MLDAQT
+313 ILDAQT

-361 LLDPAQ
+361 LRDLEQ
-367 IQIRQDTIQ
+367 IRLRQDTIQ
-376 ELLDNPSLRARLG
+376 ELLESPSLRTRLG

-402 NRVGSGTANPR
+402 NRVASGTANPR

-418 GSSLSKLPDLADLV
+418 GSSLGKLPQLAELV
-432 AEAQTPLLQS
+432 AEAQTPLLHS
-442 LQQVDPALSDLGRFI
+442 LQQVDPALVDLGRRI
-457 ERTLLPSPPPI
+457 EQTLLPSPPPI
-468 LTEGGLIRTGVDPEL
+468 LTEGGLIRPGVDAEL
-483 DTLRQ
+483 DRLRQ
-488 QVEQDRQWVAQLEKS
+488 QVEQDRQWIAQLEKT
-503 ERDRTGIPTLK
+503 ERERTGIPTLK

-522 YYLSISRAKANQ
+522 YYLSISRAKAQ
-534 APDGYIRKQTLT
+534 QVPKEYIRKQTLT
-546 NEERFITPDLKEKE
+546 NEERFITPELKEKE

-575 ELFVQLRLQAGS
+575 ELFVQLRQEAGS
-587 RAEAIRQV
+587 QAAAIRQV

-614 QGYIRPQITADRRL
+614 QGYTRPVITADRRL
-628 HIQQGRHPVVEKSLP
+628 IIEEGRHPVVEKSLP
-643 QGLFVANSVQLGA
+643 QGLFVPNSVRLGS
-656 PEGTDLMVLT
+656 PHGPDLIVLT

-685 LAQIGSFIP
+685 LAQMGSFVP
-694 AEAAELGLCDR
+694 ARRAELGLCDR
-705 VFTRVGAVDDL
+705 VFTRIGAVDDL

-727 NETANILNHASER
+727 NETANILNHAGER

-759 IAWAVAEHL
+759 IAWAVAEYL

-779 THYHEMNQLETL
+779 THYHELNQLETL

-804 LEDHIIFL
+804 LRDRIIFL

-825 IEVGRMAGLPKPVI
+825 IEVGRMAGLPQPVI
-839 ERAKQVLELVEKH
+839 ERAKQVLALVEQH

-862 GRSPVPQKNP
+862 GKSRPSSNNP
-872 KKKPAQDGIP
+872 KKRFKQESN
-882 SSTPPSGDQLSLTSV
+882 SSGVANCDAKAGDQLSLIPTS
-897 PLFPDL
+897 LYSEEL
-903 S
+903 

>member
-1 MSSSSSPAE
+1 MSSSAE
-10 TWDALQV
+10 PTWDALEV
-17 DTALLTPM
+17 DPALLTPM

-51 FFQDAQLV
+51 FFQDAQRV
-59 SRELELVLTGREGGA
+59 SRELELVLTGREAGA
-74 LGRIPMCGIPHH
+74 IGRVPMCGIPYH
-86 AFERYAAQL
+86 AFDRYAAQL
-95 VGKGYAIA
+95 VAKGYALA

-179 GTEKLEQEL
+179 GQEQLEQEL
-188 ARLQPAEVLLPAEDG
+188 ARLQPAEILLPTEEG
-203 LGLTLIRPGDPQTP
+203 LGLGLLRPGDPQGP
-217 LGLPS
+217 LGLPG

-235 LAVARDNLLQTYRL
+235 LAVARENLMQTYGL

-262 AVRAAG
+262 AIRAAG
-268 GLLQYLEET
+268 GLLHYLEET
-277 HSLQRC
+277 Q
-283 GALKNLVQP
+283 KNLVQP
-292 SPQGIHPLLHPPRTY
+292 SPQGGHPLLRPPRTY

-313 MLDAQT
+313 ILDPQT

-356 WLLQP
+356 WLMQP
-361 LLDPAQ
+361 LRDSEQ
-367 IQIRQDTIQ
+367 IRLRQDTIQ
-376 ELLDNPSLRARLG
+376 ELLENPSLRARLG

-413 ELVAL
+413 EMVAL
-418 GSSLSKLPDLADLV
+418 GSSLGKLPQLAELV
-432 AEAQTPLLQS
+432 GEAKTPLLQS
-442 LQQVDPALSDLGRFI
+442 LQQVDPALVELGQRI
-457 ERTLLPSPPPI
+457 EHTLLPSPPPV
-468 LTEGGLIRTGVDPEL
+468 LTEGGLIRAGVDPEL
-483 DTLRQ
+483 DRLRQ

-522 YYLSISRAKANQ
+522 YYLSISRAKAHQ
-534 APDGYIRKQTLT
+534 VPKEYIRKQTLT
-546 NEERFITPDLKEKE
+546 NEERFITPELKEKE

-575 ELFVQLRLQAGS
+575 ELFVQLRQEAGS

-614 QGYIRPQITADRRL
+614 QGYTRPLLTTDRRL
-628 HIQQGRHPVVEKSLP
+628 MIEEGRHPVVEKSLP
-643 QGLFVANSVQLGA
+643 QGLFVPNSVQLGS
-656 PEGTDLMVLT
+656 PHGPDLIVLT

-685 LAQIGSFIP
+685 LAQMGSFVP
-694 AEAAELGLCDR
+694 ARRAELGLCDR
-705 VFTRVGAVDDL
+705 VFTRIGAVDDL

-727 NETANILNHASER
+727 NETANILNHAGER

-759 IAWAVAEHL
+759 IAWAVAEYL

-773 ARTIFA
+773 ARTVFA
-779 THYHEMNQLETL
+779 THYHELNQLETL

-804 LEDHIIFL
+804 LQDRIIFL

-825 IEVGRMAGLPKPVI
+825 IEVGRMAGLPQPVI
-839 ERAKQVLELVEKH
+839 QRAEQVLALVEKH

-862 GRSPVPQKNP
+862 GKSQPAQKNCKKEPAPNRSPDSAV
-872 KKKPAQDGIP
+872 
-882 SSTPPSGDQLSLTSV
+882 GDQLSLIPA
-897 PLFPDL
+897 PLSPDWP
-903 S
+903 

>member
-1 MSSSSSPAE
+1 MTSPAE
-10 TWDALQV
+10 HTWNALEV
-17 DTALLTPM
+17 DPTLLTPM

-51 FFQDAQLV
+51 FFQDAQVV
-59 SRELELVLTGREGGA
+59 SRELELVLTGREAGA
-74 LGRIPMCGIPHH
+74 IGRVPMCGIPYH
-86 AFERYAAQL
+86 AFDRYAAQL
-95 VGKGYAIA
+95 VAKGYALA

-110 ADQAKG
+110 AEQAKG

-179 GTEKLEQEL
+179 GQEQLEQEL
-188 ARLQPAEVLLPAEDG
+188 ARLQPAEVLLPTEEG
-203 LGLTLIRPGDPQTP
+203 LGLGLIRPGDPQKP
-217 LGLPS
+217 LGLPN

-235 LAVARDNLLQTYRL
+235 LAVARENLMQTYGL

-262 AVRAAG
+262 AIRAAG
-268 GLLQYLEET
+268 GLLHYLEET
-277 HSLQRC
+277 Q
-283 GALKNLVQP
+283 KNLVQP
-292 SPQGIHPLLHPPRTY
+292 SPQGGHPLLRPPRTY

-313 MLDAQT
+313 ILDPQT

-356 WLLQP
+356 WLMQP
-361 LLDPAQ
+361 LRDLEQ
-367 IQIRQDTIQ
+367 IRLRQDTIQ
-376 ELLDNPSLRARLG
+376 ELLENPSLRARLG

-413 ELVAL
+413 EMVAL
-418 GSSLSKLPDLADLV
+418 GSSLGKLPQLAELV
-432 AEAQTPLLQS
+432 GEAKTPLLQS
-442 LQQVDPALSDLGRFI
+442 LQQVDPALVELGQRI
-457 ERTLLPSPPPI
+457 EHTLLPSPPPV
-468 LTEGGLIRTGVDPEL
+468 LTEGGLIRAGVDPEL
-483 DTLRQ
+483 DRLRQ
-488 QVEQDRQWVAQLEKS
+488 QVEQDRQWIAQLEKS

-522 YYLSISRAKANQ
+522 YYLSISRAKAHQ
-534 APDGYIRKQTLT
+534 VPKEYIRKQTLT
-546 NEERFITPDLKEKE
+546 NEERFITPELKEKE

-575 ELFVQLRLQAGS
+575 ELFVQLRQQAGS
-587 RAEAIRQV
+587 QTEAIRQV

-614 QGYIRPQITADRRL
+614 QGYTRPLLTTDRRL
-628 HIQQGRHPVVEKSLP
+628 MIEEGRHPVVEKSLP
-643 QGLFVANSVQLGA
+643 QGLFVPNSVQLGS
-656 PEGTDLMVLT
+656 PHGPDLIVLT

-685 LAQIGSFIP
+685 LAQMGSFVP
-694 AEAAELGLCDR
+694 ARRAELGLCDR
-705 VFTRVGAVDDL
+705 VFTRIGAVDDL

-727 NETANILNHASER
+727 NETANILNHAGER

-759 IAWAVAEHL
+759 IAWAVAEYL

-773 ARTIFA
+773 ARTVFA
-779 THYHEMNQLETL
+779 THYHELNQLETL

-804 LEDHIIFL
+804 LQDRIIFL

-825 IEVGRMAGLPKPVI
+825 IEVGRMAGLPQPVI
-839 ERAKQVLELVEKH
+839 QRAEQVLALVEKH

-862 GRSPVPQKNP
+862 GKSRLAQKNS
-872 KKKPAQDGIP
+872 KKEPAPNGIP
-882 SSTPPSGDQLSLTSV
+882 DPAVGDQLSLIPA
-897 PLFPDL
+897 PLFPD
-903 S
+903 

>member
-1 MSSSSSPAE
+1 MASSAE
-10 TWDALQV
+10 TTWDALQV
-17 DTALLTPM
+17 DPALLTPM

-59 SRELELVLTGREGGA
+59 SRELELVLTGREAGA
-74 LGRIPMCGIPHH
+74 IGRVPMCGIPYH
-86 AFERYAAQL
+86 AFDRYAAQL
-95 VGKGYAIA
+95 VAKGYALA

-126 TPGTVLEEELL
+126 TPGTVIEEELL
-137 QARQNNYLAAV
+137 QARQNNYLAAI
-148 VRLKGSKQA
+148 VRLRGSKQTV
-157 PCRWGLAYADIST
+157 WGLAYADIST
-170 GEFWVCQSE
+170 GEFWVCQGE
-179 GTEKLEQEL
+179 GQEQLEQEL
-188 ARLQPAEVLLPAEDG
+188 ARLQPAEILLPTEEG
-203 LGLTLIRPGDPQTP
+203 LGLGLMRPGDPQAP
-217 LGLPS
+217 LGLPG
-222 QYAYTLRPAEPFE
+222 QYTYTLRPAEPFE
-235 LAVARDNLLQTYRL
+235 LATARENLLQTYGL

-262 AVRAAG
+262 AIRAAG
-268 GLLQYLEET
+268 GLLHYLEET
-277 HSLQRC
+277 Q
-283 GALKNLVQP
+283 KNLVQP
-292 SPQGIHPLLHPPRTY
+292 SPQGGHPLLRPPRTY

-313 MLDAQT
+313 ILDTQT

-342 DHSRTAMGGRTLRR
+342 DRSRTAMGGRTLRR

-361 LLDPAQ
+361 LRDPEQ
-367 IQIRQDTIQ
+367 IRLRQDTIQ
-376 ELLDNPSLRARLG
+376 ELLESPSLRTRLG

-402 NRVGSGTANPR
+402 NRVASGTANPR

-418 GSSLSKLPDLADLV
+418 GSSLGKLPQLAELV

-442 LQQVDPALSDLGRFI
+442 LQQVDPALVDLGRRI
-457 ERTLLPSPPPI
+457 EHTLLPSPPPV
-468 LTEGGLIRTGVDPEL
+468 LTEGGLIRPGVDPEL
-483 DTLRQ
+483 DRLRQ
-488 QVEQDRQWVAQLEKS
+488 QVEQDRHWIAQLEKT
-503 ERDRTGIPTLK
+503 ERERTGIPTLK

-522 YYLSISRAKANQ
+522 YYLSISRAKAQ
-534 APDGYIRKQTLT
+534 QVPKEYIRKQTLT
-546 NEERFITPDLKEKE
+546 NEERFITPELKEKE
-560 ARILTAQTD
+560 ARILTAQTE

-575 ELFVQLRLQAGS
+575 ELFVQLRQEAGS
-587 RAEAIRQV
+587 QAAAIRQV

-614 QGYIRPQITADRRL
+614 QGYTRPVITADRRL
-628 HIQQGRHPVVEKSLP
+628 IIEEGRHPVVEKSLP
-643 QGLFVANSVQLGA
+643 QGLFVPNSVRLGS
-656 PEGTDLMVLT
+656 PHGPDLIVLT

-685 LAQIGSFIP
+685 LAQMGSFVP
-694 AEAAELGLCDR
+694 ARRAELGLCDR
-705 VFTRVGAVDDL
+705 VFTRIGAVDDL

-727 NETANILNHASER
+727 NETANILNHAGER

-759 IAWAVAEHL
+759 IAWAVAEYL

-779 THYHEMNQLETL
+779 THYHELNQLETL

-804 LEDHIIFL
+804 LRDRIIFL

-825 IEVGRMAGLPKPVI
+825 IEVGRMAGLPQPVI
-839 ERAKQVLELVEKH
+839 ERAKQVLALVEQH

-857 GLRNQ
+857 GLRSQ
-862 GRSPVPQKNP
+862 GKSRPSSNNP
-872 KKKPAQDGIP
+872 KKRFKQESNSRGIP
-882 SSTPPSGDQLSLTSV
+882 DCDAKAGDQLSLIPTSLY
-897 PLFPDL
+897 PEEL
-903 S
+903 

>member
-1 MSSSSSPAE
+1 MSSSAE
-10 TWDALQV
+10 PTWDALEV
-17 DTALLTPM
+17 DPALLTPM

-51 FFQDAQLV
+51 FFQDAQRV
-59 SRELELVLTGREGGA
+59 SRELELVLTGREAGA
-74 LGRIPMCGIPHH
+74 IGRVPMCGIPYH
-86 AFERYAAQL
+86 AFDRYAAQL
-95 VGKGYAIA
+95 VAKGYALA

-179 GTEKLEQEL
+179 GQEQLEQEL
-188 ARLQPAEVLLPAEDG
+188 ARLQPAEVLLPTEEG
-203 LGLTLIRPGDPQTP
+203 LGLGLIRPGDPQKP
-217 LGLPS
+217 LGLPN

-235 LAVARDNLLQTYRL
+235 LAVARENLMQTYGL

-262 AVRAAG
+262 AIRAAG
-268 GLLQYLEET
+268 GLLHYLEET
-277 HSLQRC
+277 Q
-283 GALKNLVQP
+283 KNLVQP
-292 SPQGIHPLLHPPRTY
+292 SPQGGHPLLRPPRTY

-313 MLDAQT
+313 ILDPQT

-356 WLLQP
+356 WLMQP
-361 LLDPAQ
+361 LRDSEQ
-367 IQIRQDTIQ
+367 IRLRQDTIQ
-376 ELLDNPSLRARLG
+376 ELLENPSLRARLG

-413 ELVAL
+413 EMVAL
-418 GSSLSKLPDLADLV
+418 GSSLGKLPQLAELV
-432 AEAQTPLLQS
+432 GEAKTPLLQS
-442 LQQVDPALSDLGRFI
+442 LQQVDPALVELGQRI
-457 ERTLLPSPPPI
+457 EHTLLPSPPPV
-468 LTEGGLIRTGVDPEL
+468 LTEGGLIRAGVDPEL
-483 DTLRQ
+483 DRLRQ

-522 YYLSISRAKANQ
+522 YYLSISRAKAHQ
-534 APDGYIRKQTLT
+534 VPKEYIRKQTLT
-546 NEERFITPDLKEKE
+546 NEERFITPELKEKE

-575 ELFVQLRLQAGS
+575 ELFVQLRQEAGS
-587 RAEAIRQV
+587 QAEAIRQV

-614 QGYIRPQITADRRL
+614 QGYTRPLLTTDRRL
-628 HIQQGRHPVVEKSLP
+628 IIEEGRHPVVEKSLP
-643 QGLFVANSVQLGA
+643 QGLFVPNSVQLGS
-656 PEGTDLMVLT
+656 PHGPDLIVLT

-685 LAQIGSFIP
+685 LAQMGSFVP
-694 AEAAELGLCDR
+694 ARRAELGLCDR
-705 VFTRVGAVDDL
+705 VFTRIGAVDDL

-727 NETANILNHASER
+727 NETANILNHAGER

-759 IAWAVAEHL
+759 IAWAVAEYL

-773 ARTIFA
+773 ARTVFA
-779 THYHEMNQLETL
+779 THYHELNQLETL

-804 LEDHIIFL
+804 LQDRIIFL

-825 IEVGRMAGLPKPVI
+825 IEVGRMAGLPQPVI
-839 ERAKQVLELVEKH
+839 ERAKQVLALVEKH

-862 GRSPVPQKNP
+862 GKSQPAQKNCKKEPAPNRSPDSAV
-872 KKKPAQDGIP
+872 
-882 SSTPPSGDQLSLTSV
+882 GDQLSLIPA
-897 PLFPDL
+897 PLSPDWP
-903 S
+903 

>member
-1 MSSSSSPAE
+1 MTSPAE
-10 TWDALQV
+10 HTWNALEV
-17 DTALLTPM
+17 DPTLLTPM

-51 FFQDAQLV
+51 FFQDAQVV
-59 SRELELVLTGREGGA
+59 SRELELVLTGREAGA
-74 LGRIPMCGIPHH
+74 IGRVPMCGIPYH
-86 AFERYAAQL
+86 AFDRYAAQL
-95 VGKGYAIA
+95 VAKGYALA

-110 ADQAKG
+110 AEQAKG

-137 QARQNNYLAAV
+137 QARQNNYLAAIV
-148 VRLKGSKQA
+148 QLKGSRQA
-157 PCRWGLAYADIST
+157 PCRWGLAYADVST

-179 GTEKLEQEL
+179 GQEQLEQEL
-188 ARLQPAEVLLPAEDG
+188 ARLQPAEVLLPTEEG
-203 LGLTLIRPGDPQTP
+203 LGLGLIRPGDPQKP
-217 LGLPS
+217 LGLPN

-235 LAVARDNLLQTYRL
+235 LAVARENLMQTYGL

-262 AVRAAG
+262 AIRAAG
-268 GLLQYLEET
+268 GLLHYLEET
-277 HSLQRC
+277 Q
-283 GALKNLVQP
+283 KNLVQP
-292 SPQGIHPLLHPPRTY
+292 SPQGGHPLLRPPRTY

-313 MLDAQT
+313 ILDPQT

-329 REGAF
+329 REGSF

-356 WLLQP
+356 WLMQP
-361 LLDPAQ
+361 LRDSEQ
-367 IQIRQDTIQ
+367 IRLRQDTIQ
-376 ELLDNPSLRARLG
+376 ELLENPSLRARLG

-413 ELVAL
+413 EMVAL
-418 GSSLSKLPDLADLV
+418 GSSLGKLPQLAELV
-432 AEAQTPLLQS
+432 GEAKTPLLQS
-442 LQQVDPALSDLGRFI
+442 LQQVDPALVDLGRRI
-457 ERTLLPSPPPI
+457 EHTLLPSPPPV
-468 LTEGGLIRTGVDPEL
+468 LTEGGLIRAGVDPEL
-483 DTLRQ
+483 DRLRQ

-522 YYLSISRAKANQ
+522 YYLSISRAKAHQ
-534 APDGYIRKQTLT
+534 VPKEYIRKQTLT
-546 NEERFITPDLKEKE
+546 NEERFITPELKEKE

-575 ELFVQLRLQAGS
+575 ELFVQLRQEAGS

-614 QGYIRPQITADRRL
+614 QGYTRPVITEDRRL
-628 HIQQGRHPVVEKSLP
+628 IIEEGRHPVVEKSLP
-643 QGLFVANSVQLGA
+643 QGLFVPNSVQLGS
-656 PEGTDLMVLT
+656 PHGPDLIVLT

-685 LAQIGSFIP
+685 LAQMGSFVP
-694 AEAAELGLCDR
+694 ARRAELGLCDR
-705 VFTRVGAVDDL
+705 VFTRIGAVDDL

-727 NETANILNHASER
+727 NETANILNHAGER

-759 IAWAVAEHL
+759 IAWAVAEYL

-773 ARTIFA
+773 ARTVFA
-779 THYHEMNQLETL
+779 THYHELNQLETL

-804 LEDHIIFL
+804 LQDRIIFL

-825 IEVGRMAGLPKPVI
+825 IEVGRMAGLPQPVI
-839 ERAKQVLELVEKH
+839 QRAEQVLALVEKH

-862 GRSPVPQKNP
+862 GKSQPAQKNCKKEPAPNRSPDSAV
-872 KKKPAQDGIP
+872 
-882 SSTPPSGDQLSLTSV
+882 GDQLSLIPA
-897 PLFPDL
+897 PLFPDWP
-903 S
+903 

>member
-1 MSSSSSPAE
+1 MSSSAE
-10 TWDALQV
+10 PTWDALEV
-17 DTALLTPM
+17 DPALLTPM

-51 FFQDAQLV
+51 FFQDAQRV
-59 SRELELVLTGREGGA
+59 SRELELVLTGREAGA
-74 LGRIPMCGIPHH
+74 IGRVPMCGIPYH
-86 AFERYAAQL
+86 AFDRYAAQL
-95 VGKGYAIA
+95 VAKGYALA

-179 GTEKLEQEL
+179 GQEQLEQEL
-188 ARLQPAEVLLPAEDG
+188 ARLQPAEVLLPTEEG
-203 LGLTLIRPGDPQTP
+203 LGLGLIRPGDPQKP
-217 LGLPS
+217 LGLPN

-235 LAVARDNLLQTYRL
+235 LAVARENLMQTYGL

-268 GLLQYLEET
+268 GLLHYLEET
-277 HSLQRC
+277 HSPQRC
-283 GALKNLVQP
+283 VAPKTLLQP
-292 SPQGIHPLLHPPRTY
+292 SPQGGHPLLPPPRTY

-313 MLDAQT
+313 ILDAQT

-361 LLDPAQ
+361 LRDSEQ
-367 IQIRQDTIQ
+367 IRLRQDTIQ
-376 ELLDNPSLRARLG
+376 ELLENPSLRARLG

-418 GSSLSKLPDLADLV
+418 GSSLGKLPQLAELV
-432 AEAQTPLLQS
+432 GEAKTPLLQS
-442 LQQVDPALSDLGRFI
+442 LQQVDPALVELGQRI
-457 ERTLLPSPPPI
+457 EHTLLPSPPPV
-468 LTEGGLIRTGVDPEL
+468 LTEGGLIRAGVDPEL
-483 DTLRQ
+483 DRLRQ

-522 YYLSISRAKANQ
+522 YYLSISRAKAHQ
-534 APDGYIRKQTLT
+534 VPKEYIRKQTLT
-546 NEERFITPDLKEKE
+546 NEERFITPELKEKE

-575 ELFVQLRLQAGS
+575 ELFVQLRQEAGS

-614 QGYIRPQITADRRL
+614 QGYTRPLLTTDRRL
-628 HIQQGRHPVVEKSLP
+628 IIEEGRHPVVEKSLP
-643 QGLFVANSVQLGA
+643 QGLFVPNSVQLGS
-656 PEGTDLMVLT
+656 PHGPDLIVLT

-685 LAQIGSFIP
+685 LAQMGSFVP
-694 AEAAELGLCDR
+694 ARRAELGLCDR
-705 VFTRVGAVDDL
+705 VFTRIGAVDDL

-759 IAWAVAEHL
+759 IAWAVAEYL

-773 ARTIFA
+773 ARTVFA
-779 THYHEMNQLETL
+779 THYHELNQLETL

-804 LEDHIIFL
+804 LPDRIVFL

-825 IEVGRMAGLPKPVI
+825 IEVGRMAGLPQPVI
-839 ERAKQVLELVEKH
+839 QRAEQVLALVEKH

-862 GRSPVPQKNP
+862 GKSQPAQKNCKKEPAPNRSPDSAV
-872 KKKPAQDGIP
+872 
-882 SSTPPSGDQLSLTSV
+882 GDQLSLIPA
-897 PLFPDL
+897 PLSPDWP
-903 S
+903 

>member
-1 MSSSSSPAE
+1 MSSSAE
-10 TWDALQV
+10 PTWDALEV
-17 DTALLTPM
+17 DPALLTPM

-51 FFQDAQLV
+51 FFQDAEVV
-59 SRELELVLTGREGGA
+59 SRELELVLTGREAGA
-74 LGRIPMCGIPHH
+74 IGRVPMCGIPYH
-86 AFERYAAQL
+86 AFDRYAAQL
-95 VGKGYAIA
+95 VAKGYALA

-137 QARQNNYLAAV
+137 QARQNNYLAAIV
-148 VRLKGSKQA
+148 QLKGSRQA
-157 PCRWGLAYADIST
+157 PCRWGLAYADVST

-179 GTEKLEQEL
+179 GQEPLEQEL
-188 ARLQPAEVLLPAEDG
+188 ARLQPAEILLPTEEG
-203 LGLTLIRPGDPQTP
+203 LGLGLLRPGDPQGP
-217 LGLPS
+217 LGLPG

-235 LAVARDNLLQTYRL
+235 LAVARENLMQTYGL

-262 AVRAAG
+262 AIRAAG
-268 GLLQYLEET
+268 GLLHYLEET
-277 HSLQRC
+277 Q
-283 GALKNLVQP
+283 KNLVQP
-292 SPQGIHPLLHPPRTY
+292 SPQGGHPLLRPPRTY

-313 MLDAQT
+313 ILDPQT

-329 REGAF
+329 REGSF

-356 WLLQP
+356 WLMQP
-361 LLDPAQ
+361 LRDLEQ
-367 IQIRQDTIQ
+367 IRLRQDTIQ
-376 ELLDNPSLRARLG
+376 ELLENPSLRARLG

-413 ELVAL
+413 EMVAL
-418 GSSLSKLPDLADLV
+418 GSSLGKLPQLAELV
-432 AEAQTPLLQS
+432 GEAKTPLLQS
-442 LQQVDPALSDLGRFI
+442 LQQVDPALVELGQRI
-457 ERTLLPSPPPI
+457 EHTLLPSPPPV
-468 LTEGGLIRTGVDPEL
+468 LTEGGLIRAGVDPEL
-483 DTLRQ
+483 DRLRQ

-522 YYLSISRAKANQ
+522 YYLSISRAKAHQ
-534 APDGYIRKQTLT
+534 VPKEYIRKQTLT
-546 NEERFITPDLKEKE
+546 NEERFITPELKEKE

-575 ELFVQLRLQAGS
+575 ELFVQLRQEAGS

-614 QGYIRPQITADRRL
+614 QGYTRPVITEDRRL
-628 HIQQGRHPVVEKSLP
+628 IIEEGRHPVVEKSLP
-643 QGLFVANSVQLGA
+643 QGLFVPNSVQLGS
-656 PEGTDLMVLT
+656 PHGPDLIVLT

-685 LAQIGSFIP
+685 LAQMGSFVP
-694 AEAAELGLCDR
+694 ARRAELGLCDR
-705 VFTRVGAVDDL
+705 VFTRIGAVDDL

-727 NETANILNHASER
+727 NETANILNHAGER

-759 IAWAVAEHL
+759 IAWAVAEYL

-773 ARTIFA
+773 ARTVFA
-779 THYHEMNQLETL
+779 THYHELNQLETL

-804 LEDHIIFL
+804 LQDRIIFL

-825 IEVGRMAGLPKPVI
+825 IEVGRMAGLPQPVI
-839 ERAKQVLELVEKH
+839 QRAEQVLALVEKH

-862 GRSPVPQKNP
+862 GKSQPAQKNCKKEPAPNRSPDSAV
-872 KKKPAQDGIP
+872 
-882 SSTPPSGDQLSLTSV
+882 GDQLSLIPA
-897 PLFPDL
+897 PLSPDWP
-903 S
+903 

>member
-1 MSSSSSPAE
+1 MSSSAE
-10 TWDALQV
+10 HTWNALEV
-17 DTALLTPM
+17 DPTLLTPM

-51 FFQDAQLV
+51 FFQDAQVV
-59 SRELELVLTGREGGA
+59 SRELELVLTGREAGA
-74 LGRIPMCGIPHH
+74 IGRVPMCGIPYH
-86 AFERYAAQL
+86 AFDRYAAQL
-95 VGKGYAIA
+95 VAKGYALA

-110 ADQAKG
+110 AEQAKG

-137 QARQNNYLAAV
+137 QARQNNYLAAIV
-148 VRLKGSKQA
+148 QLKGSRQA
-157 PCRWGLAYADIST
+157 PCRWGLAYADVST

-179 GTEKLEQEL
+179 GQEPLEQEL
-188 ARLQPAEVLLPAEDG
+188 ARLQPAEILLPTEEG
-203 LGLTLIRPGDPQTP
+203 LGLGLLRPGDPQGP
-217 LGLPS
+217 LGLPG

-235 LAVARDNLLQTYRL
+235 LAVARENLMQTYGL

-262 AVRAAG
+262 AIRAAG
-268 GLLQYLEET
+268 GLLHYLEET
-277 HSLQRC
+277 Q
-283 GALKNLVQP
+283 KNLVQP
-292 SPQGIHPLLHPPRTY
+292 SPQGGHPLLRPPRTY

-313 MLDAQT
+313 ILDPQT

-329 REGAF
+329 REGSF

-356 WLLQP
+356 WLMQP
-361 LLDPAQ
+361 LRDSEQ
-367 IQIRQDTIQ
+367 IRLRQDTIQ
-376 ELLDNPSLRARLG
+376 ELLENPSLRARLG

-402 NRVGSGTANPR
+402 NRVASGTANPR

-418 GSSLSKLPDLADLV
+418 GSSLGKLPQLAELV
-432 AEAQTPLLQS
+432 AEAKTPLLQS
-442 LQQVDPALSDLGRFI
+442 LQQVDPALVDLGRRI
-457 ERTLLPSPPPI
+457 EHTLLPSPPPI
-468 LTEGGLIRTGVDPEL
+468 LTEGGLIRPGVDPEL
-483 DTLRQ
+483 DRLRQ

-522 YYLSISRAKANQ
+522 YYLSISRAKAHQ
-534 APDGYIRKQTLT
+534 VPKEYIRKQTLT
-546 NEERFITPDLKEKE
+546 NEERFITPELKEKE

-569 INQREY
+569 INQQEY
-575 ELFVQLRLQAGS
+575 ELFVQLRQQAGS
-587 RAEAIRQV
+587 QTEAIRQV

-614 QGYIRPQITADRRL
+614 QGYTRPVITEDRRL
-628 HIQQGRHPVVEKSLP
+628 IIEEGRHPVVEKSLP
-643 QGLFVANSVQLGA
+643 QGLFVPNSVQLGS
-656 PEGTDLMVLT
+656 PHGPDLIVLT

-685 LAQIGSFIP
+685 LAQMGSFVP
-694 AEAAELGLCDR
+694 ARRAELGRCDR
-705 VFTRVGAVDDL
+705 VFTRIGAVDDL

-727 NETANILNHASER
+727 NETANILNHAGER

-759 IAWAVAEHL
+759 IAWAVAEYL

-773 ARTIFA
+773 ARTVFA
-779 THYHEMNQLETL
+779 THYHELNQLETL

-804 LEDHIIFL
+804 LQDRIIFL

-825 IEVGRMAGLPKPVI
+825 IEVGRMAGLPQPVI
-839 ERAKQVLELVEKH
+839 QRAEQVLALVEKH

-862 GRSPVPQKNP
+862 GKSQPAQKNCKKEPAPNRSPDSAV
-872 KKKPAQDGIP
+872 
-882 SSTPPSGDQLSLTSV
+882 GDQLSLIPA
-897 PLFPDL
+897 PLSPDWP
-903 S
+903 

>member
-1 MSSSSSPAE
+1 MTSSAAPE
-10 TWDALQV
+10 PTWDALQV
-17 DTALLTPM
+17 DPALLTPM

-59 SRELELVLTGREGGA
+59 SRELELVLTGREAGA
-74 LGRIPMCGIPHH
+74 IGRVPMCGIPYH
-86 AFERYAAQL
+86 AFDRYAAQL
-95 VGKGYAIA
+95 VAKGYALA

-126 TPGTVLEEELL
+126 TPGTVIEEELL
-137 QARQNNYLAAV
+137 QARKNNYLAAV
-148 VRLKGSKQA
+148 VCLRGSKQTA
-157 PCRWGLAYADIST
+157 WGLAYADIST

-179 GTEKLEQEL
+179 GQEQLEQEL
-188 ARLQPAEVLLPAEDG
+188 ARLQPAEILLPTEEG
-203 LGLTLIRPGDPQTP
+203 LGLGLMRPGDSHAP
-217 LGLPS
+217 LGLPG
-222 QYAYTLRPAEPFE
+222 QYTYTLRPAGPFE
-235 LAVARDNLLQTYRL
+235 LAVARDNLLQTYGL

-262 AVRAAG
+262 AIRAAG
-268 GLLQYLEET
+268 GLLHYLEET
-277 HSLQRC
+277 Q
-283 GALKNLVQP
+283 KNLVQP
-292 SPQGIHPLLHPPRTY
+292 SPQGGHPLLRPPRTY

-313 MLDAQT
+313 ILDAQT

-361 LLDPAQ
+361 LRDPEQ
-367 IQIRQDTIQ
+367 IRLRQDTIQ
-376 ELLDNPSLRARLG
+376 ELLENPSLRTRLG

-402 NRVGSGTANPR
+402 NRVASGTANPR

-418 GSSLSKLPDLADLV
+418 GSSLGKLPQLAELV

-442 LQQVDPALSDLGRFI
+442 LQQVDPALVDLGRRI
-457 ERTLLPSPPPI
+457 EQTLLPSPPPI
-468 LTEGGLIRTGVDPEL
+468 LTEGGLIRPGVDPEL
-483 DTLRQ
+483 DRLRQ
-488 QVEQDRQWVAQLEKS
+488 QVEQDRQWIAQLEKT
-503 ERDRTGIPTLK
+503 ERERTGIPTLK

-522 YYLSISRAKANQ
+522 YYLSISRAKAQ
-534 APDGYIRKQTLT
+534 QVPKEYIRKQTLT
-546 NEERFITPDLKEKE
+546 NEERFITPELKEKE
-560 ARILTAQTD
+560 ARILTAQTE

-575 ELFVQLRLQAGS
+575 ELFVQLRQEAGS
-587 RAEAIRQV
+587 QAAAIRQV

-614 QGYIRPQITADRRL
+614 QGYTRPVITADRRL
-628 HIQQGRHPVVEKSLP
+628 IIEEGRHPVVEKSLP
-643 QGLFVANSVQLGA
+643 QGLFVPNSVRLGS
-656 PEGTDLMVLT
+656 PHGPDLIVLT

-685 LAQIGSFIP
+685 LAQMGSFVP
-694 AEAAELGLCDR
+694 ARRAELGLCDR
-705 VFTRVGAVDDL
+705 VFTRIGAVDDL

-727 NETANILNHASER
+727 NETANILNHAGER

-759 IAWAVAEHL
+759 IAWAVAEYL

-779 THYHEMNQLETL
+779 THYHELNQLETL

-804 LEDHIIFL
+804 LPDRIIFL

-825 IEVGRMAGLPKPVI
+825 IEVGRMAGLPQPVI
-839 ERAKQVLELVEKH
+839 ERAKQVLALVEKH

-862 GRSPVPQKNP
+862 GKSRPSSNNP
-872 KKKPAQDGIP
+872 KKQPKQESHSSEIP
-882 SSTPPSGDQLSLTSV
+882 DCDATAGDQLSF
-897 PLFPDL
+897 FPKEL
-903 S
+903 

>member
-1 MSSSSSPAE
+1 MTSPAE
-10 TWDALQV
+10 HTWNALEV
-17 DTALLTPM
+17 DPTLLTPM

-51 FFQDAQLV
+51 FFQDAQVV
-59 SRELELVLTGREGGA
+59 SRELELVLTGREAGA
-74 LGRIPMCGIPHH
+74 IGRVPMCGIPYH
-86 AFERYAAQL
+86 AFDRYAAQL
-95 VGKGYAIA
+95 VAKGYALA

-137 QARQNNYLAAV
+137 QARQNNYLAAIV
-148 VRLKGSKQA
+148 QLKGSRQA

-179 GTEKLEQEL
+179 GQEQLEQEL
-188 ARLQPAEVLLPAEDG
+188 ARLQPAEVLLPTEEG
-203 LGLTLIRPGDPQTP
+203 LGLGLIRPGDPQKP
-217 LGLPS
+217 LGLPN

-235 LAVARDNLLQTYRL
+235 LAVARENLMQTYGL

-268 GLLQYLEET
+268 GLLHYLEET
-277 HSLQRC
+277 Q
-283 GALKNLVQP
+283 KNLVQP
-292 SPQGIHPLLHPPRTY
+292 SPQGGHPLLRPPRTY

-313 MLDAQT
+313 ILDAQT

-356 WLLQP
+356 WLMQP
-361 LLDPAQ
+361 LRDSEQ
-367 IQIRQDTIQ
+367 IRLRQDTIQ
-376 ELLDNPSLRARLG
+376 ELLENPSLRARLG

-413 ELVAL
+413 EMVAL
-418 GSSLSKLPDLADLV
+418 GSSLGKLPQLAELV
-432 AEAQTPLLQS
+432 GEAKTPLLQS
-442 LQQVDPALSDLGRFI
+442 LQQVDPALVELGQRI
-457 ERTLLPSPPPI
+457 EHTLLPSPPPV
-468 LTEGGLIRTGVDPEL
+468 LTEGGLIRAGVDPEL
-483 DTLRQ
+483 DRLRQ

-522 YYLSISRAKANQ
+522 YYLSISRAKAHQ
-534 APDGYIRKQTLT
+534 VPKEYIRKQTLT
-546 NEERFITPDLKEKE
+546 NEERFITPELKEKE

-575 ELFVQLRLQAGS
+575 ELFVQLRQEAGS

-614 QGYIRPQITADRRL
+614 QGYTRPLLTTDRRL
-628 HIQQGRHPVVEKSLP
+628 MIEEGRHPVVEKSLP
-643 QGLFVANSVQLGA
+643 QGLFVPNSVQLGS
-656 PEGTDLMVLT
+656 PHGPDLIVLT

-685 LAQIGSFIP
+685 LAQMGSFVP
-694 AEAAELGLCDR
+694 ARRAELGLCDR
-705 VFTRVGAVDDL
+705 VFTRIGAVDDL

-727 NETANILNHASER
+727 NETANILNHAGER

-759 IAWAVAEHL
+759 IAWAVAEYL

-773 ARTIFA
+773 ARTVFA
-779 THYHEMNQLETL
+779 THYHELNQLETL

-804 LEDHIIFL
+804 LQDRIIFL

-825 IEVGRMAGLPKPVI
+825 IEVGRMAGLPQPVI
-839 ERAKQVLELVEKH
+839 QRAEQVLALVEKH

-862 GRSPVPQKNP
+862 GKSQPAQKNCKKEPAPNRSPDSAV
-872 KKKPAQDGIP
+872 
-882 SSTPPSGDQLSLTSV
+882 GDQLSLIPA
-897 PLFPDL
+897 PLSPDWP
-903 S
+903 

>member
-1 MSSSSSPAE
+1 MTSPAE
-10 TWDALQV
+10 HTWNALEV
-17 DTALLTPM
+17 DPTLLTPM

-51 FFQDAQLV
+51 FFQDAQVV
-59 SRELELVLTGREGGA
+59 SRELELVLTGREAGA
-74 LGRIPMCGIPHH
+74 IGRVPMCGIPYH
-86 AFERYAAQL
+86 AFDRYAAQL
-95 VGKGYAIA
+95 VAKGYALA

-110 ADQAKG
+110 AEQAKG

-179 GTEKLEQEL
+179 GQEQLEQEL
-188 ARLQPAEVLLPAEDG
+188 ARLQPAEILLPTEEG
-203 LGLTLIRPGDPQTP
+203 LGLGLLRPGDPQGP
-217 LGLPS
+217 LGLPG

-235 LAVARDNLLQTYRL
+235 LAVARENLMQTYGL

-262 AVRAAG
+262 AIRAAG
-268 GLLQYLEET
+268 GLLHYLEET
-277 HSLQRC
+277 Q
-283 GALKNLVQP
+283 KNLVQP
-292 SPQGIHPLLHPPRTY
+292 SPQGGHPLLRPPRTY

-313 MLDAQT
+313 ILDPQT

-356 WLLQP
+356 WLMQP
-361 LLDPAQ
+361 LRDSEQ
-367 IQIRQDTIQ
+367 IRLRQDTIQ
-376 ELLDNPSLRARLG
+376 ELLENPSLRARLG

-413 ELVAL
+413 EMVAL
-418 GSSLSKLPDLADLV
+418 GSSLGKLPQLAELV
-432 AEAQTPLLQS
+432 GEAKTPLLQS
-442 LQQVDPALSDLGRFI
+442 LQQVDPALVELGQRI
-457 ERTLLPSPPPI
+457 EHTLLPSPPPV
-468 LTEGGLIRTGVDPEL
+468 LTEGGLIRAGVDPEL
-483 DTLRQ
+483 DRLRQ

-522 YYLSISRAKANQ
+522 YYLSISRAKAHQ
-534 APDGYIRKQTLT
+534 VPKEYIRKQTLT
-546 NEERFITPDLKEKE
+546 NEERFITPELKEKE

-575 ELFVQLRLQAGS
+575 ELFVQLRQEAGS

-614 QGYIRPQITADRRL
+614 QGYSRPVITEDRRL
-628 HIQQGRHPVVEKSLP
+628 IIEEGRHPVVEKSLP
-643 QGLFVANSVQLGA
+643 QGLFVPNSVQLGS
-656 PEGTDLMVLT
+656 PHGPDLIVLT

-685 LAQIGSFIP
+685 LAQMGSFVP
-694 AEAAELGLCDR
+694 ARRAELGLCDR
-705 VFTRVGAVDDL
+705 VFTRIGAVDDL

-727 NETANILNHASER
+727 NETANILNHAGER

-759 IAWAVAEHL
+759 IAWAVAEYL

-773 ARTIFA
+773 ARTVFA
-779 THYHEMNQLETL
+779 THYHELNQLETL

-804 LEDHIIFL
+804 LQDRIIFL

-825 IEVGRMAGLPKPVI
+825 IEVGRMAGLPQPVI
-839 ERAKQVLELVEKH
+839 ERAKQVLALVEKH

-862 GRSPVPQKNP
+862 GKSQPAQKNCKKEPAPNRSPDSAV
-872 KKKPAQDGIP
+872 
-882 SSTPPSGDQLSLTSV
+882 GDQLSLIPA
-897 PLFPDL
+897 PLSPDWP
-903 S
+903 

>member
-1 MSSSSSPAE
+1 MTSPAE
-10 TWDALQV
+10 HTWNALEV
-17 DTALLTPM
+17 DPTLLTPM

-51 FFQDAQLV
+51 FFQDAQVV
-59 SRELELVLTGREGGA
+59 SRELELVLTGREAGA
-74 LGRIPMCGIPHH
+74 IGRVPMCGIPYH
-86 AFERYAAQL
+86 AFDRYAAQL
-95 VGKGYAIA
+95 VAKGYALA

-179 GTEKLEQEL
+179 GQEQLEQEL
-188 ARLQPAEVLLPAEDG
+188 ARLQPAEVLLPTEEG
-203 LGLTLIRPGDPQTP
+203 LGLGLLRPGDPQGP
-217 LGLPS
+217 LGLPG

-235 LAVARDNLLQTYRL
+235 LAVARENLMQTYGL

-262 AVRAAG
+262 AIRAAG
-268 GLLQYLEET
+268 GLLHYLEET
-277 HSLQRC
+277 Q
-283 GALKNLVQP
+283 KNLVQP
-292 SPQGIHPLLHPPRTY
+292 SPQGGHPLLRPPRTY

-313 MLDAQT
+313 ILDPQT

-361 LLDPAQ
+361 LRDSEQ
-367 IQIRQDTIQ
+367 IRLRQDTIQ
-376 ELLDNPSLRARLG
+376 ELLENPSLRARLG

-418 GSSLSKLPDLADLV
+418 GSSLGKLPQLAELV
-432 AEAQTPLLQS
+432 GEAKTPLLQS
-442 LQQVDPALSDLGRFI
+442 LQQVDPALVDLGRRI
-457 ERTLLPSPPPI
+457 EHTLLPSPPPI
-468 LTEGGLIRTGVDPEL
+468 LTEGGLIRPGVDPEL
-483 DTLRQ
+483 DRLRQ
-488 QVEQDRQWVAQLEKS
+488 QVEQDRQWIAQLEKS

-522 YYLSISRAKANQ
+522 YYLSISRAKAHQ
-534 APDGYIRKQTLT
+534 VPKEYIRKQTLT
-546 NEERFITPDLKEKE
+546 NEERFITPELKEKE

-569 INQREY
+569 INQQEY
-575 ELFVQLRLQAGS
+575 ELFVQLRQQAGS
-587 RAEAIRQV
+587 QTEAIRQV

-614 QGYIRPQITADRRL
+614 QGYTRPLLTTDRRL
-628 HIQQGRHPVVEKSLP
+628 MIEEGRHPVVEKSLP
-643 QGLFVANSVQLGA
+643 QGLFVPNSVQLGS
-656 PEGTDLMVLT
+656 PHGPDLIVLT

-685 LAQIGSFIP
+685 LAQMGSFVP
-694 AEAAELGLCDR
+694 ARRAELGLCDR
-705 VFTRVGAVDDL
+705 VFTRIGAVDDL

-727 NETANILNHASER
+727 NETANILNHAGER

-759 IAWAVAEHL
+759 IAWAVAEYL

-773 ARTIFA
+773 ARTVFA
-779 THYHEMNQLETL
+779 THYHELNQLETL

-804 LEDHIIFL
+804 LQDRIIFL

-825 IEVGRMAGLPKPVI
+825 IEVGRMAGLPQPVI
-839 ERAKQVLELVEKH
+839 ERAKQVLALVEKH

-862 GRSPVPQKNP
+862 GKSQPAQKNCKKEPAPNRSPDSAV
-872 KKKPAQDGIP
+872 
-882 SSTPPSGDQLSLTSV
+882 GDQLSLIPA
-897 PLFPDL
+897 PLSPDWP
-903 S
+903 

>member
-1 MSSSSSPAE
+1 MTSPAE
-10 TWDALQV
+10 HTWNALEV
-17 DTALLTPM
+17 DPTLLTPM

-51 FFQDAQLV
+51 FFQDAQVV
-59 SRELELVLTGREGGA
+59 SRELELVLTGREAGA
-74 LGRIPMCGIPHH
+74 IGRVPMCGIPYH
-86 AFERYAAQL
+86 AFDRYAAQL
-95 VGKGYAIA
+95 VAKGYALA

-110 ADQAKG
+110 AEQAKG

-157 PCRWGLAYADIST
+157 PCRWGLAYADVST

-179 GTEKLEQEL
+179 GQEPLEQEL
-188 ARLQPAEVLLPAEDG
+188 ARLQPAEILLPTEEG
-203 LGLTLIRPGDPQTP
+203 LGLGLLRPGDPQGP
-217 LGLPS
+217 LGLPG

-235 LAVARDNLLQTYRL
+235 LAVARENLMQTYGL

-262 AVRAAG
+262 AIRAAG
-268 GLLQYLEET
+268 GLLHYLEET
-277 HSLQRC
+277 Q
-283 GALKNLVQP
+283 KNLVQP
-292 SPQGIHPLLHPPRTY
+292 SPQGGHPLLRPPRTY

-313 MLDAQT
+313 ILDAQT

-356 WLLQP
+356 WLMQP
-361 LLDPAQ
+361 LRDSEQ
-367 IQIRQDTIQ
+367 IRLRQDTIQ
-376 ELLDNPSLRARLG
+376 ELLENPSLRARLG

-413 ELVAL
+413 EMVAL
-418 GSSLSKLPDLADLV
+418 GSSLGKLPQLAELV
-432 AEAQTPLLQS
+432 AEAKTPLLQS
-442 LQQVDPALSDLGRFI
+442 LQQVDPALVDLGRRI
-457 ERTLLPSPPPI
+457 EHTLLPSPPPI
-468 LTEGGLIRTGVDPEL
+468 LTEGGLIRPGVDPEL
-483 DTLRQ
+483 DRLRQ
-488 QVEQDRQWVAQLEKS
+488 QVEQDRQWIAQLEKS

-522 YYLSISRAKANQ
+522 YYLSISRAKAHQ
-534 APDGYIRKQTLT
+534 VPKEYIRKQTLT
-546 NEERFITPDLKEKE
+546 NEERFITPELKEKE

-575 ELFVQLRLQAGS
+575 ELFVQLRQEAGS

-614 QGYIRPQITADRRL
+614 QGYTRPLLTTDRRL
-628 HIQQGRHPVVEKSLP
+628 MIEESRHPVVEKSLP
-643 QGLFVANSVQLGA
+643 QGLFVPNSVQLGS
-656 PEGTDLMVLT
+656 PHGPDLIVLT

-685 LAQIGSFIP
+685 LAQMGSFVP
-694 AEAAELGLCDR
+694 ARRAELGLCDR
-705 VFTRVGAVDDL
+705 VFTRIGAVDDL

-727 NETANILNHASER
+727 NETANILNHAGER

-759 IAWAVAEHL
+759 IAWAVAEYL

-773 ARTIFA
+773 ARTVFA
-779 THYHEMNQLETL
+779 THYHELNQLETL

-804 LEDHIIFL
+804 LQDRIIFL

-825 IEVGRMAGLPKPVI
+825 IEVGRMAGLPQPVI
-839 ERAKQVLELVEKH
+839 ERAEQVLALVEKH

-862 GRSPVPQKNP
+862 GKSQPAQKNCKKEPAPNRSPDSAV
-872 KKKPAQDGIP
+872 
-882 SSTPPSGDQLSLTSV
+882 GDQLSLIPA
-897 PLFPDL
+897 PLFPD
-903 S
+903 

>member
-1 MSSSSSPAE
+1 MTSPAE
-10 TWDALQV
+10 HTWNALEV
-17 DTALLTPM
+17 DPTLLTPM

-51 FFQDAQLV
+51 FFQDAQVV
-59 SRELELVLTGREGGA
+59 SRELELVLTGREAGA
-74 LGRIPMCGIPHH
+74 IGRVPMCGIPYH
-86 AFERYAAQL
+86 AFDRYAAQL
-95 VGKGYAIA
+95 VAKGYALA

-110 ADQAKG
+110 AEQAKG

-137 QARQNNYLAAV
+137 QARQNNYLAAIV
-148 VRLKGSKQA
+148 QLKGSRQA
-157 PCRWGLAYADIST
+157 PCRWGLAYADVST

-179 GTEKLEQEL
+179 GQEPLEQEL
-188 ARLQPAEVLLPAEDG
+188 ARLQPAEILLPTEEG
-203 LGLTLIRPGDPQTP
+203 LGLGLLRPGDPQGP
-217 LGLPS
+217 LGLPG

-235 LAVARDNLLQTYRL
+235 LAVARENLMQTYGL

-262 AVRAAG
+262 AIRAAG
-268 GLLQYLEET
+268 GLLHYLEET
-277 HSLQRC
+277 Q
-283 GALKNLVQP
+283 KNLVQP
-292 SPQGIHPLLHPPRTY
+292 SPQGGHPLLRPPRTY

-313 MLDAQT
+313 ILDPQT

-329 REGAF
+329 REGSF

-356 WLLQP
+356 WLMQP
-361 LLDPAQ
+361 LRDSEQ
-367 IQIRQDTIQ
+367 IRLRQDTIQ
-376 ELLDNPSLRARLG
+376 ELLENPSLRARLG

-413 ELVAL
+413 EMVAL
-418 GSSLSKLPDLADLV
+418 GSSLGKLPQLAELV
-432 AEAQTPLLQS
+432 GEAKTPLLQS
-442 LQQVDPALSDLGRFI
+442 LQQVDPALVELGQRI
-457 ERTLLPSPPPI
+457 EHTLLPSPPPV
-468 LTEGGLIRTGVDPEL
+468 LTEGGLIRAGVDPEL
-483 DTLRQ
+483 DRLRQ

-522 YYLSISRAKANQ
+522 YYLSISRAKAHQ
-534 APDGYIRKQTLT
+534 VPKEYIRKQTLT
-546 NEERFITPDLKEKE
+546 NEERFITPELKEKE

-575 ELFVQLRLQAGS
+575 ELFVQLRQEAGS

-614 QGYIRPQITADRRL
+614 QGYTRPLLTTDRRL
-628 HIQQGRHPVVEKSLP
+628 MIEEGRHPVVEKSLP
-643 QGLFVANSVQLGA
+643 QGLFVPNSVQLGS
-656 PEGTDLMVLT
+656 PHGPDLIVLT

-685 LAQIGSFIP
+685 LAQMGSFVP
-694 AEAAELGLCDR
+694 ARRAELGLCDR
-705 VFTRVGAVDDL
+705 VFTRIGAVDDL

-727 NETANILNHASER
+727 NETANILNHAGER

-759 IAWAVAEHL
+759 IAWAVAEYL

-773 ARTIFA
+773 ARTVFA
-779 THYHEMNQLETL
+779 THYHELNQLETL

-804 LEDHIIFL
+804 LQDRIIFL

-825 IEVGRMAGLPKPVI
+825 IEVGRMAGLPQPVI
-839 ERAKQVLELVEKH
+839 ERAEQVLALVEKH

-862 GRSPVPQKNP
+862 GKSRLAQKNS
-872 KKKPAQDGIP
+872 KKEPAPNGIP
-882 SSTPPSGDQLSLTSV
+882 DPAVGDQLSLIPA
-897 PLFPDL
+897 PLSPDWP
-903 S
+903 

>member
-1 MSSSSSPAE
+1 MSSSAE
-10 TWDALQV
+10 PTWDALEV
-17 DTALLTPM
+17 DPALLTPM

-51 FFQDAQLV
+51 FFQDAQRV
-59 SRELELVLTGREGGA
+59 SRELELVLTGREAGA
-74 LGRIPMCGIPHH
+74 IGRVPMCGIPYH
-86 AFERYAAQL
+86 AFDRYAAQL
-95 VGKGYAIA
+95 VAKGYALA

-137 QARQNNYLAAV
+137 QARQNNYLAAIV
-148 VRLKGSKQA
+148 QLKGSRQA
-157 PCRWGLAYADIST
+157 PCRWGLAYADVST

-179 GTEKLEQEL
+179 GQEQLEQEL
-188 ARLQPAEVLLPAEDG
+188 ARLQPAEVLLPTEEG
-203 LGLTLIRPGDPQTP
+203 LGLGLIRPGDPQKP
-217 LGLPS
+217 LGLPN

-235 LAVARDNLLQTYRL
+235 LAVARENLMQTYGL

-262 AVRAAG
+262 AIRAAG
-268 GLLQYLEET
+268 GLLHYLEET
-277 HSLQRC
+277 Q
-283 GALKNLVQP
+283 KNLVQP
-292 SPQGIHPLLHPPRTY
+292 SPQGGHPLLRPPRTY

-313 MLDAQT
+313 ILDPQT

-342 DHSRTAMGGRTLRR
+342 DRSRTAMGGRTLRR

-361 LLDPAQ
+361 LRDSEQ
-367 IQIRQDTIQ
+367 IRLRQDTIQ
-376 ELLDNPSLRARLG
+376 ELLENPSLRARLG

-413 ELVAL
+413 EMVAL
-418 GSSLSKLPDLADLV
+418 GSSLGKLPQLAELV
-432 AEAQTPLLQS
+432 AEAKTPLLQS
-442 LQQVDPALSDLGRFI
+442 LQQVDPALVELGQRI
-457 ERTLLPSPPPI
+457 EHTLLPSPPPV
-468 LTEGGLIRTGVDPEL
+468 LTEGGLIRAGVDPEL
-483 DTLRQ
+483 DRLRQ

-522 YYLSISRAKANQ
+522 YYLSISRAKAHQ
-534 APDGYIRKQTLT
+534 VPKEYIRKQTLT
-546 NEERFITPDLKEKE
+546 NEERFITPELKEKE

-575 ELFVQLRLQAGS
+575 ELFVQLRQEAGS

-614 QGYIRPQITADRRL
+614 QGYTRPLLTTDRRL
-628 HIQQGRHPVVEKSLP
+628 MIEEGRHPVVEKSLP
-643 QGLFVANSVQLGA
+643 QGLFVPNSVQLGS
-656 PEGTDLMVLT
+656 PHGPDLIVLT

-685 LAQIGSFIP
+685 LAQMGSFVP
-694 AEAAELGLCDR
+694 ARRAELGLCDR
-705 VFTRVGAVDDL
+705 VFTRIGAVDDL

-727 NETANILNHASER
+727 NETANILNHAGER

-759 IAWAVAEHL
+759 IAWAVAEYL

-773 ARTIFA
+773 ARTVFA
-779 THYHEMNQLETL
+779 THYHELNQLETL

-804 LEDHIIFL
+804 LQDRIIFL

-825 IEVGRMAGLPKPVI
+825 IEVGRMAGLPQPVI
-839 ERAKQVLELVEKH
+839 QRAEQVLALVEKH

-862 GRSPVPQKNP
+862 GKSQPAQKNCKKEPAPNRSPDSAV
-872 KKKPAQDGIP
+872 
-882 SSTPPSGDQLSLTSV
+882 GDQLSLIPA
-897 PLFPDL
+897 PLSPDWP
-903 S
+903 